1 MENRDDFD
9 NKSKNIKNR
18 KTLKPLREHTG
29 NLKEKNGITMVALV
43 VTIVVLLILSTIT
56 IQGITHTGLF
66 SSAEKAKLDHKRAY
80 IATTL
85 ETKLKISQ
93 SEQIRGTDEEIIK
106 ATYEDVKNDL
116 DEIKKAGGKDIEV
129 GEVTSEERE
138 GKTEWFFEVKVDGD
152 VYKVALDGSDYL
164 GKENELSPLIQ
175 IKTVKSTTNTIS
187 VSVTTKRNEGG
198 KVEYYIKEKAA
209 SKFTL
214 AKTTDQNE
222 YTYTGLKQDTTF
234 VIKAIAIGKNGKE
247 KESKEVEIETSTV
260 PKIDSKEIEFA
271 VEPNTWTNKSVK
283 VTAKPKVDTQ
293 GFTLVTSKN
302 PTSSWTKVDNQT
314 FSTNGTM
321 YVALTD
327 GNNYGVTASH
337 EVTNID
343 KIKPV
348 ITSVTATTNTIK
360 ITATDEASGIC
371 AYAISESST
380 MPTKFTVVD
389 STKIFNKIIE
399 NKKQSTKYYVW
410 VKDQAGNVSEVAS
423 TTTGTVAGLTDA
435 NTTFSKTPNDWTNKD
450 VTLTASTTEK
460 NFALQTKKD
469 NGEWQTTGTQTF
481 TENGTIY
488 ARLWDGINAGA
499 ETKLNV
505 TNIDKLAPNAF
516 TPKATVTTNS
526 IKVDGTTT
534 DAQATSTNGS
544 SGIKEYRFSKDGGK
558 TYTNAQ
564 TSATYTFGGLTQNVE
579 YTIVVEAKD
588 NAGNTTI
595 GTVKATTGT
604 VPTASGATY
613 TPTTWTKGNV
623 TVTLPTKSGYSTV
636 YTTNGTVPTVSSAK
650 YTAAFSVSTNC
661 KINYLFTDGTNIGGV
676 GTVNVTNID
685 TLAPNAFTP
694 KATATTNSIKVDGT
708 TTDATATS
716 TNGSSGI
723 KEYRFSKDGGKTYT
737 NAQTSATYTFSGL
750 TQNVEYTIVVEA
762 KDNAGNTTT
771 GTVKATTGTVPTAS
785 GATYTPTTWT
795 SGKVTVT
802 LPTKSGYTT
811 VYTTNGTA
819 PTKDSTKYL
828 AAFTVSSNCKINY
841 LYTDGTNIGGA
852 GTVNVT
858 NIDTAN
864 PVINTAITGSGT
876 TSTIKLSMAVSDTQ
890 SGVNKIIWYYKLST
904 DSTYKNATDTY
915 TATTANTTRTHTFTG
930 LTQNKTYNAY
940 AVVYDA
946 TGRTTQSTTINV
958 TTGTVPTASGATYTP
973 NTWTSGKVT
982 VTLPTKSGYTTV
994 YTTNGTAP
1002 TKDSTKY
1009 SAAFTVSSNC
1019 KINYLYTDGTN
1030 IGGAGTVN
1038 VTNIDT
1044 ANPVINTAITG
1055 SGTTST
1061 IKLSMA
1067 VSDTQSGVN
1076 KIIWYYKL
1084 STDSTYKNATDTYTA
1099 TTANTTRTHTFTG
1112 LTQNKTYNAYAVVY
1126 DATGRTTQS
1135 TTINV
1140 TTGTVPT
1147 ASGATYTPNTWTSG
1161 KVTVTLPTKSGY
1173 TTVYTTNGT
1182 APTKDST
1189 KYSAAFTVSSNC
1201 KINYLYTDGTNI
1213 GGAGTVNVTNID
1225 TTAPTFVSGE
1235 VKNLT
1240 TTGYD
1245 VYVYGITDTQSG
1257 VNRVQFPTWTN
1268 ANGQDDIQS
1277 NWWEPSNTVARGTK
1291 QADGTTWVYHV
1302 NIKDHKNEVGLYY
1315 THVYIYDNLG
1325 NSRCVFTPQITVPKV
1340 PDITSANASFSYN
1353 PNTWTSGSVRATT
1366 STTVSGYYLQTS
1378 TDAQTWKTQN
1388 YVDRTTNGA
1397 VYARLT
1403 DGVNVGNYVTGN
1415 VGNIDKI
1422 APTTPTLTAKIGN
1435 DSGSAYTSGAWTNQA
1450 VIITATSSDTQS
1462 QINRIEY
1469 SYDNSTWN
1477 TNWGT
1482 SLITSGNNK
1491 SIKGTWGTNY
1501 NTTVYVRA
1509 VDNAGNVSGTA
1520 SIVVRHDTTAP
1531 ATPTI
1536 TAKVGSDSGSAYTSG
1551 SWTSQP
1557 IIITATSSDTQSQI
1571 NRIEYSYNNSSWS
1584 TSWGTDLTTNGNS
1597 KSIKGTWNG
1606 NYNNTV
1612 YVRAVDNVG
1621 NVSASSSIVIREDAT
1636 APTINTGIS
1645 GTATSK
1651 SITLSLVASD
1661 NLSGVNKIVWYY
1673 KDSTASSYTSATDT
1687 YTATTA
1693 QTTRT
1698 HTFTGLTQNKTYNAY
1713 AVVYDAVG
1721 RTTQSS
1727 TINVSTVQVPNLA
1740 TTNGK
1745 FTYSTTN
1752 WTNGNVTA
1760 TASTTTGGYSIQT
1773 STDAS
1778 NWSTNA
1784 SISRSSNGKVYARL
1798 WDGKNAG
1805 GYLTGNISNIDKT
1818 NISISSFTA
1827 SPSST
1832 IATVATLS
1840 TTVNDA
1846 NSGLSTIVWQ
1856 WGTTTNYGSS
1866 STSTYTTKN
1875 GATAGTTGA
1884 VTKTFSLTGLRAST
1898 TYYVKMT
1905 AYDVA
1910 GNANT
1915 STTSFTTG
1923 KAVAQVGSVYYT
1935 SVQNAINSATNDAT
1949 VNQLVDQTESVLI
1962 EENKSIKLNTNGKK
1976 LQGTKDDN
1984 TVTNKGK
1991 LTINGNGTITSL
2003 NQVVINNTGTLTLDE
2018 GSIIAGVAGHHVVE
2032 NYNLFNM
2039 NGGYIELTIKQITC
2053 SVFNYKG
2060 TFTMKG
2066 GRIDSEGHALVSRG
2080 GKAEINGKNIT
2091 ITGKNSSHRC
2101 MYADENGTINVKG
2114 ATIVGTIGYENGS
2127 NFGYLTLEDCNMSGV
2142 SAIYGRTFETISSAD
2157 GYRVL
2162 VYDRGN
2168 WLTQV
2173 RLPTWTVN
2181 GGQDDIVW
2189 HDASKGD
2196 RCNTTAWYY
2205 DIKKSQHKNES
2216 GTYITHIYCYKDGTL
2231 VYSAALSDQNVK

>member
-18 KTLKPLREHTG
+18 KTLKPLREHTC

-66 SSAEKAKLDHKRAY
+66 SSAENAKLEHKRAY

-187 VSVTTKRNEGG
+187 VTVTTKRNEGG

-214 AKTTDQNE
+214 VKTTDQNE
-222 YTYTGLKQDTTF
+222 YTYTGLKQDTAF

-302 PTSSWTKVDNQT
+302 PTSSWTKVNNQT

-348 ITSVTATTNTIK
+348 ITGVTATTNTIK
-360 ITATDEASGIC
+360 ITATDEASGIF

-423 TTTGTVAGLTDA
+423 ATTGTVAGLTDA

-450 VTLTASTTEK
+450 VTVTASTTEK

-505 TNIDKLAPNAF
+505 TTIDKLAPNAF
-516 TPKATVTTNS
+516 TPKATV
-526 IKVDGTTT
+526 
-534 DAQATSTNGS
+534 
-544 SGIKEYRFSKDGGK
+544 
-558 TYTNAQ
+558 
-564 TSATYTFGGLTQNVE
+564 
-579 YTIVVEAKD
+579 
-588 NAGNTTI
+588 
-595 GTVKATTGT
+595 
-604 VPTASGATY
+604 
-613 TPTTWTKGNV
+613 
-623 TVTLPTKSGYSTV
+623 
-636 YTTNGTVPTVSSAK
+636 
-650 YTAAFSVSTNC
+650 
-661 KINYLFTDGTNIGGV
+661 
-676 GTVNVTNID
+676 
-685 TLAPNAFTP
+685 
-694 KATATTNSIKVDGT
+694 TTNSIKVDGT

-785 GATYTPTTWT
+785 GATYTPNTWT
-795 SGKVTVT
+795 KGNVTVT

-811 VYTTNGTA
+811 VYTTNGTV
-819 PTKDSTKYL
+819 PTVSSTKYT
-828 AAFTVSSNCKINY
+828 AAFSVSTNCKINY
-841 LYTDGTNIGGA
+841 LFTDGTNIGGV

-876 TSTIKLSMAVSDTQ
+876 TSSITLSMAVSDTQ

-1061 IKLSMA
+1061 IALSMA

-2162 VYDRGN
+2162 VYDREN

>member
-1 MENRDDFD
+1 MKQKYRDKIKENR
-9 NKSKNIKNR
+9 
-18 KTLKPLREHTG
+18 
-29 NLKEKNGITMVALV
+29 GITIVALV
-43 VTIVVLLILSTIT
+43 VTIVVLLILASIS
-56 IQGITHTGLF
+56 IQGITKTGIF
-66 SSAEKAKLDHKRAY
+66 SSAESVKTEHKRAL
-80 IATTL
+80 ISTTL
-85 ETKLKISQ
+85 QTKLKINQ
-93 SEQIRGTDEEIIK
+93 SEQIRGTDEEVIR
-106 ATYEDVKNDL
+106 AAYEDVKNDL
-116 DEIKKAGGKDIEV
+116 EEIKKAGGKDIEV
-129 GEVTSEERE
+129 SEVTSEEKN

-164 GKENELSPLIQ
+164 GKEDELAPLIQ
-175 IKTVKSTTNTIS
+175 IKTAKATTNTIF
-187 VSVTTKRNEGG
+187 VTVTTRRNEGG
-198 KVEYYIKEKAA
+198 KIEYYIKEKGT
-209 SKFTL
+209 SKFNL
-214 AKTTDQNE
+214 AKATDQNE

-234 VIKAIAIGKNGKE
+234 VIKAVAIGKNGKE

-302 PTSSWTKVDNQT
+302 PTSSWTKVNNQT

-348 ITSVTATTNTIK
+348 ITGVTATTNTIK

-423 TTTGTVAGLTDA
+423 TTTGTVAVLTDA

-450 VTLTASTTEK
+450 VTVTASTTEK

-516 TPKATVTTNS
+516 TPKATV
-526 IKVDGTTT
+526 
-534 DAQATSTNGS
+534 
-544 SGIKEYRFSKDGGK
+544 
-558 TYTNAQ
+558 
-564 TSATYTFGGLTQNVE
+564 
-579 YTIVVEAKD
+579 
-588 NAGNTTI
+588 
-595 GTVKATTGT
+595 
-604 VPTASGATY
+604 
-613 TPTTWTKGNV
+613 
-623 TVTLPTKSGYSTV
+623 
-636 YTTNGTVPTVSSAK
+636 
-650 YTAAFSVSTNC
+650 
-661 KINYLFTDGTNIGGV
+661 
-676 GTVNVTNID
+676 
-685 TLAPNAFTP
+685 
-694 KATATTNSIKVDGT
+694 TTNSIKVDGT

-795 SGKVTVT
+795 KGNVTVT
-802 LPTKSGYTT
+802 LPTKSGYST
-811 VYTTNGTA
+811 VYTTNGTV
-819 PTKDSTKYL
+819 PTVSSTKYT
-828 AAFTVSSNCKINY
+828 AAFSVSTNCKINY
-841 LYTDGTNIGGA
+841 LFTDGTNIGGV

-864 PVINTAITGSGT
+864 PVINTALSGSGT
-876 TSTIKLSMAVSDTQ
+876 TSTIKLSMAVSDTQSGVNKIVWYYKLSTDSIYKNATDTYTATTANTTRTHTFTGLIQNKTYNAYAVVYDATGRTTQSSTINVNTGTVPTASGATYTPTTWTKGSVTVTLPTKSGYSTVYTTNGTVPTVSSTKYSSAFAVSTNCKINYLFTDGTNIGGVGTVNVTNIDTVNPAINTALSGSGTTSTITLSMAVSDRQSGVNKIIWYYKLSTDSAYKNATDSYTTFTANTSKSHTFTGLTQNKTYNAYAVVYDATGRTTQSSTINVNTGTVPTASGATYTPTTWTKGNVTVTLPTKSGYSTVYTTNGTAPTASSTKYTGAFAVSSNCKINYLFTDGTNIGGVGTVNVTNIDTANPVINTALSGSGTTSTITLSMAVSDTQ

-915 TATTANTTRTHTFTG
+915 TTTTANTTRTHTFTG

-973 NTWTSGKVT
+973 TTWTKGSVT
-982 VTLPTKSGYTTV
+982 VTLPTKSGYSTV
-994 YTTNGTAP
+994 YTTNGTVP
-1002 TKDSTKY
+1002 TISSTKY
-1009 SAAFTVSSNC
+1009 SSAFAVSTNC
-1019 KINYLYTDGTN
+1019 KINYLFTDGTN
-1030 IGGAGTVN
+1030 IGGV
-1038 VTNIDT
+1038 
-1044 ANPVINTAITG
+1044 
-1055 SGTTST
+1055 
-1061 IKLSMA
+1061 
-1067 VSDTQSGVN
+1067 
-1076 KIIWYYKL
+1076 
-1084 STDSTYKNATDTYTA
+1084 
-1099 TTANTTRTHTFTG
+1099 
-1112 LTQNKTYNAYAVVY
+1112 
-1126 DATGRTTQS
+1126 
-1135 TTINV
+1135 
-1140 TTGTVPT
+1140 
-1147 ASGATYTPNTWTSG
+1147 
-1161 KVTVTLPTKSGY
+1161 
-1173 TTVYTTNGT
+1173 
-1182 APTKDST
+1182 
-1189 KYSAAFTVSSNC
+1189 
-1201 KINYLYTDGTNI
+1201 
-1213 GGAGTVNVTNID
+1213 GTVNVTNID

-1584 TSWGTDLTTNGNS
+1584 TSWGTDLTTNVNS

-1636 APTINTGIS
+1636 APTIKTGIS
-1645 GTATSK
+1645 ETATSK

-1727 TINVSTVQVPNLA
+1727 TINVSTLQVPNLA

-1760 TASTTTGGYSIQT
+1760 TASTITGGYSIQT

-1884 VTKTFSLTGLRAST
+1884 VTKTFSLTGLSAST

-1949 VNQLVDQTESVLI
+1949 VKQLVDQTESVLI

-1976 LQGTKDDN
+1976 LQGTKEDN

-2003 NQVVINNTGTLTLDE
+2003 NQVVINNTGNLTLDE
-2018 GSIIAGVAGHHVVE
+2018 GSIIAGAAGHHVVE

-2060 TFTMKG
+2060 TFIMKG
-2066 GRIDSEGHALVSRG
+2066 GKIDSEGHALVSRG

-2101 MYADENGTINVKG
+2101 MYADENGTINVKE
-2114 ATIVGTIGYENGS
+2114 ATIVGTVGYENGS
-2127 NFGYLTLEDCNMSGV
+2127 NFGYLTFEDCNMAGV
-2142 SAIYGRTFETISSAD
+2142 SAIYGRTFETISGAD

-2162 VYDRGN
+2162 VYDSGN

-2189 HDASKGD
+2189 HDASKGK

-2216 GTYITHIYCYKDGTL
+2216 GTYITHIYCYKNGNL
-2231 VYSAALSDQNVK
+2231 VYSAALAGQNVK

>member
-1 MENRDDFD
+1 MKQKYRDKIKENR
-9 NKSKNIKNR
+9 
-18 KTLKPLREHTG
+18 
-29 NLKEKNGITMVALV
+29 GITIVALV
-43 VTIVVLLILSTIT
+43 VTIVVLLILASIS
-56 IQGITHTGLF
+56 IQGITKTGIF
-66 SSAEKAKLDHKRAY
+66 SSAESVKTEHKRAL
-80 IATTL
+80 ISTTL
-85 ETKLKISQ
+85 QTKLKINQ
-93 SEQIRGTDEEIIK
+93 SEQIRGTDEEVIR
-106 ATYEDVKNDL
+106 AAYEDVKNDL
-116 DEIKKAGGKDIEV
+116 EKIKKAGGKDIEV
-129 GEVTSEERE
+129 SEVTSEEKN

-164 GKENELSPLIQ
+164 GKEDELAPLIQ
-175 IKTVKSTTNTIS
+175 IKTAKATTNTIF
-187 VSVTTKRNEGG
+187 VTVTTRRNEGG
-198 KVEYYIKEKAA
+198 KIEYYIKEKGA
-209 SKFTL
+209 SKFNL
-214 AKTTDQNE
+214 AKATDQNE

-234 VIKAIAIGKNGKE
+234 VIKAVAIGKNGKE

-302 PTSSWTKVDNQT
+302 PTSSWTKVNNQT

-348 ITSVTATTNTIK
+348 ITGVTATTNTIK

-435 NTTFSKTPNDWTNKD
+435 NTIFSKTPNDWTNKD
-450 VTLTASTTEK
+450 VTVTASTTEK
-460 NFALQTKKD
+460 KFALQTKKD

-488 ARLWDGINAGA
+488 ARLWDGINAGT

-505 TNIDKLAPNAF
+505 TTIDKLAPNAF
-516 TPKATVTTNS
+516 TPKA
-526 IKVDGTTT
+526 
-534 DAQATSTNGS
+534 
-544 SGIKEYRFSKDGGK
+544 
-558 TYTNAQ
+558 
-564 TSATYTFGGLTQNVE
+564 
-579 YTIVVEAKD
+579 IV
-588 NAGNTTI
+588 
-595 GTVKATTGT
+595 
-604 VPTASGATY
+604 
-613 TPTTWTKGNV
+613 
-623 TVTLPTKSGYSTV
+623 
-636 YTTNGTVPTVSSAK
+636 
-650 YTAAFSVSTNC
+650 
-661 KINYLFTDGTNIGGV
+661 
-676 GTVNVTNID
+676 
-685 TLAPNAFTP
+685 
-694 KATATTNSIKVDGT
+694 TTNSIKVDGT

-785 GATYTPTTWT
+785 GATYTPKTWT
-795 SGKVTVT
+795 KGSVTVT
-802 LPTKSGYTT
+802 LPTKSGYST
-811 VYTTNGTA
+811 VYTTNGTV
-819 PTKDSTKYL
+819 PTVSSTKYT
-828 AAFTVSSNCKINY
+828 AAFSVSTNCKINYLFTDGTNIGGVGTVNVTNIDTANPVINTALSGSGTTSTIKLSMAVSDTQSGVNKIVWYYKLSTDSAYKNATDSYTAFTANASKSHTFTGLTQNKTYNVYAVVYDATGRTTQSSTINVNTGTVPTASGATYTPTTWTKGSVTVTLPTKSGYSTVYTTNGTVPTISSTKYSSAFAVSTNCKINY

-876 TSTIKLSMAVSDTQ
+876 TSTIKLSMAISDTQ
-890 SGVNKIIWYYKLST
+890 SGVNKIVWYYKLST
-904 DSTYKNATDTY
+904 DSAYKNATDTY

-946 TGRTTQSTTINV
+946 TGRTTQSSTINV
-958 TTGTVPTASGATYTP
+958 NTGTVPTASGATYTP
-973 NTWTSGKVT
+973 NTWTKG
-982 VTLPTKSGYTTV
+982 
-994 YTTNGTAP
+994 N
-1002 TKDSTKY
+1002 
-1009 SAAFTVSSNC
+1009 
-1019 KINYLYTDGTN
+1019 
-1030 IGGAGTVN
+1030 
-1038 VTNIDT
+1038 
-1044 ANPVINTAITG
+1044 
-1055 SGTTST
+1055 
-1061 IKLSMA
+1061 
-1067 VSDTQSGVN
+1067 
-1076 KIIWYYKL
+1076 
-1084 STDSTYKNATDTYTA
+1084 
-1099 TTANTTRTHTFTG
+1099 
-1112 LTQNKTYNAYAVVY
+1112 
-1126 DATGRTTQS
+1126 
-1135 TTINV
+1135 
-1140 TTGTVPT
+1140 
-1147 ASGATYTPNTWTSG
+1147 
-1161 KVTVTLPTKSGY
+1161 VTVTLPTKSGY

-1636 APTINTGIS
+1636 APTIKTGIS

-1687 YTATTA
+1687 YTATTE

-1698 HTFTGLTQNKTYNAY
+1698 HTFTNLTHNRTYNAY
-1713 AVVYDAVG
+1713 AIVYDAVG

-1727 TINVSTVQVPNLA
+1727 TINVSTLQVPNLA

-1760 TASTTTGGYSIQT
+1760 TASTITGGYSIQT

-1818 NISISSFTA
+1818 NISISSFIA

-1840 TTVNDA
+1840 ATVNDT

-1884 VTKTFSLTGLRAST
+1884 VTKTFSLTGLSAST
-1898 TYYVKMT
+1898 TYYVKMI

-1949 VNQLVDQTESVLI
+1949 VKQLVDQTESVLI

-1976 LQGTKDDN
+1976 LQGTKEDN

-2003 NQVVINNTGTLTLDE
+2003 NQVVINNTGNLTLDE
-2018 GSIIAGVAGHHVVE
+2018 GSIIAGAAGHHVVE

-2060 TFTMKG
+2060 TFIMKG
-2066 GRIDSEGHALVSRG
+2066 GKIDSEGHALVSRG

-2101 MYADENGTINVKG
+2101 MYADENGTINVKE
-2114 ATIVGTIGYENGS
+2114 ATIVGTVGYENGS
-2127 NFGYLTLEDCNMSGV
+2127 NFGYLTFEDCNMAGV
-2142 SAIYGRTFETISSAD
+2142 SAIYGRTFETISGAD

-2162 VYDRGN
+2162 VYDSGN

-2189 HDASKGD
+2189 HDASKGK

-2216 GTYITHIYCYKDGTL
+2216 GTYITHIYCYKNGNL
-2231 VYSAALSDQNVK
+2231 VYSAALAGQNVK

>member
-18 KTLKPLREHTG
+18 KTLKTLREHTC

-66 SSAEKAKLDHKRAY
+66 SSAENAKLEHKRAY

-187 VSVTTKRNEGG
+187 VTVTTKRNEGG

-302 PTSSWTKVDNQT
+302 PTSSWTKVNNQT

-343 KIKPV
+343 KIKPM

-360 ITATDEASGIC
+360 ITATDEASGIS

-450 VTLTASTTEK
+450 VTVTASTTEK

-516 TPKATVTTNS
+516 TPKA
-526 IKVDGTTT
+526 
-534 DAQATSTNGS
+534 
-544 SGIKEYRFSKDGGK
+544 
-558 TYTNAQ
+558 
-564 TSATYTFGGLTQNVE
+564 
-579 YTIVVEAKD
+579 
-588 NAGNTTI
+588 
-595 GTVKATTGT
+595 
-604 VPTASGATY
+604 
-613 TPTTWTKGNV
+613 
-623 TVTLPTKSGYSTV
+623 
-636 YTTNGTVPTVSSAK
+636 
-650 YTAAFSVSTNC
+650 SV
-661 KINYLFTDGTNIGGV
+661 
-676 GTVNVTNID
+676 
-685 TLAPNAFTP
+685 
-694 KATATTNSIKVDGT
+694 TTNSIKVDGT

-762 KDNAGNTTT
+762 KDNAENTTT
-771 GTVKATTGTVPTAS
+771 RTVKVTTGTVPTAS
-785 GATYTPTTWT
+785 GATYTPNTWT
-795 SGKVTVT
+795 KGNVTVT

-819 PTKDSTKYL
+819 PTKDSTKYS
-828 AAFTVSSNCKINY
+828 AAFTVSGNCKINYLYTDGTNIGGAGTVNVTNIDKLAPNVFTPKATVTTNSIKVDGTTTDATATSTNGSSGIKEYRFSKDGGKTYTNAQTSATYTFSGLTQNVEYTIVVEAKDNAENTTTRTVKVTTGTVPTASGATYTPNTWTKGNVTVTLPTKSGYTTVYTTNGTAPTKDSTKYSAAFTVSGNCKINY

-904 DSTYKNATDTY
+904 DSTYKNVTDTY
-915 TATTANTTRTHTFTG
+915 TATTANTTRTHIFTG

-958 TTGTVPTASGATYTP
+958 TTGAVPTASGATYTP
-973 NTWTSGKVT
+973 NTWTKGNVT

-1009 SAAFTVSSNC
+1009 SAAFTVS
-1019 KINYLYTDGTN
+1019 G
-1030 IGGAGTVN
+1030 
-1038 VTNIDT
+1038 
-1044 ANPVINTAITG
+1044 
-1055 SGTTST
+1055 
-1061 IKLSMA
+1061 
-1067 VSDTQSGVN
+1067 
-1076 KIIWYYKL
+1076 
-1084 STDSTYKNATDTYTA
+1084 
-1099 TTANTTRTHTFTG
+1099 
-1112 LTQNKTYNAYAVVY
+1112 
-1126 DATGRTTQS
+1126 
-1135 TTINV
+1135 
-1140 TTGTVPT
+1140 
-1147 ASGATYTPNTWTSG
+1147 
-1161 KVTVTLPTKSGY
+1161 
-1173 TTVYTTNGT
+1173 
-1182 APTKDST
+1182 
-1189 KYSAAFTVSSNC
+1189 NC

-1760 TASTTTGGYSIQT
+1760 TASTTIGGYSIQT

-2162 VYDRGN
+2162 VYDREN

>member
-18 KTLKPLREHTG
+18 KTLKTLREHTC

-66 SSAEKAKLDHKRAY
+66 SSAENAKLEHKRAY

-187 VSVTTKRNEGG
+187 VTVTTKRNEGG

-302 PTSSWTKVDNQT
+302 PTSSWTKVNNQT

-343 KIKPV
+343 KIKPM

-360 ITATDEASGIC
+360 ITATDEASGIS

-450 VTLTASTTEK
+450 VTVTASTTEK

-516 TPKATVTTNS
+516 TPKA
-526 IKVDGTTT
+526 
-534 DAQATSTNGS
+534 
-544 SGIKEYRFSKDGGK
+544 
-558 TYTNAQ
+558 
-564 TSATYTFGGLTQNVE
+564 
-579 YTIVVEAKD
+579 
-588 NAGNTTI
+588 
-595 GTVKATTGT
+595 
-604 VPTASGATY
+604 
-613 TPTTWTKGNV
+613 
-623 TVTLPTKSGYSTV
+623 
-636 YTTNGTVPTVSSAK
+636 
-650 YTAAFSVSTNC
+650 SV
-661 KINYLFTDGTNIGGV
+661 
-676 GTVNVTNID
+676 
-685 TLAPNAFTP
+685 
-694 KATATTNSIKVDGT
+694 TTNSIKVDGT

-785 GATYTPTTWT
+785 GATYTPNTWT
-795 SGKVTVT
+795 KGNVTVT

-819 PTKDSTKYL
+819 PTKDSTKYS
-828 AAFTVSSNCKINY
+828 AAFTVSNNCKINY

-958 TTGTVPTASGATYTP
+958 TTGA
-973 NTWTSGKVT
+973 
-982 VTLPTKSGYTTV
+982 
-994 YTTNGTAP
+994 
-1002 TKDSTKY
+1002 
-1009 SAAFTVSSNC
+1009 
-1019 KINYLYTDGTN
+1019 
-1030 IGGAGTVN
+1030 
-1038 VTNIDT
+1038 
-1044 ANPVINTAITG
+1044 
-1055 SGTTST
+1055 
-1061 IKLSMA
+1061 
-1067 VSDTQSGVN
+1067 
-1076 KIIWYYKL
+1076 
-1084 STDSTYKNATDTYTA
+1084 
-1099 TTANTTRTHTFTG
+1099 
-1112 LTQNKTYNAYAVVY
+1112 
-1126 DATGRTTQS
+1126 
-1135 TTINV
+1135 
-1140 TTGTVPT
+1140 VPT

-1698 HTFTGLTQNKTYNAY
+1698 HTFTGLTQN
-1713 AVVYDAVG
+1713 
-1721 RTTQSS
+1721 
-1727 TINVSTVQVPNLA
+1727 NVSTVQVPNLA

-1840 TTVNDA
+1840 ATVNDA

-1856 WGTTTNYGSS
+1856 WGTTTNYGNS
-1866 STSTYTTKN
+1866 STSIYTTKN

-1884 VTKTFSLTGLRAST
+1884 VTKTFSLTGLSAST

-2162 VYDRGN
+2162 VYDREN

>member
-1 MENRDDFD
+1 MKQKYRDKIKENR
-9 NKSKNIKNR
+9 
-18 KTLKPLREHTG
+18 
-29 NLKEKNGITMVALV
+29 GITIVALV
-43 VTIVVLLILSTIT
+43 VTIVVLLILASIS
-56 IQGITHTGLF
+56 IQGITKTGIF
-66 SSAEKAKLDHKRAY
+66 SSAESVKTEHKRAL
-80 IATTL
+80 ISTTL
-85 ETKLKISQ
+85 QTKLKINQ
-93 SEQIRGTDEEIIK
+93 SEQIRGTDEEVIR
-106 ATYEDVKNDL
+106 AAYEDVKNDL
-116 DEIKKAGGKDIEV
+116 EEIKKAGGKDIEV
-129 GEVTSEERE
+129 SEVTSEEKN

-164 GKENELSPLIQ
+164 GKEDELAPLIQ
-175 IKTVKSTTNTIS
+175 IKTAKATTNTIF
-187 VSVTTKRNEGG
+187 VTVTTRRNEGG
-198 KVEYYIKEKAA
+198 KIEYYIKEKGA
-209 SKFTL
+209 SKFNL
-214 AKTTDQNE
+214 AKATDQNE

-234 VIKAIAIGKNGKE
+234 VIKAVAIGKNGKE

-283 VTAKPKVDTQ
+283 VKAKPKVDTQ

-343 KIKPV
+343 KIKPM

-360 ITATDEASGIC
+360 ITATDEASGIS

-450 VTLTASTTEK
+450 VTVTASTTEK

-505 TNIDKLAPNAF
+505 TTIDKLAPNAF
-516 TPKATVTTNS
+516 TPKATV
-526 IKVDGTTT
+526 
-534 DAQATSTNGS
+534 
-544 SGIKEYRFSKDGGK
+544 
-558 TYTNAQ
+558 
-564 TSATYTFGGLTQNVE
+564 
-579 YTIVVEAKD
+579 
-588 NAGNTTI
+588 
-595 GTVKATTGT
+595 
-604 VPTASGATY
+604 
-613 TPTTWTKGNV
+613 
-623 TVTLPTKSGYSTV
+623 
-636 YTTNGTVPTVSSAK
+636 
-650 YTAAFSVSTNC
+650 
-661 KINYLFTDGTNIGGV
+661 
-676 GTVNVTNID
+676 
-685 TLAPNAFTP
+685 
-694 KATATTNSIKVDGT
+694 TTNSIKVDGT

-785 GATYTPTTWT
+785 GATYTPNTWT
-795 SGKVTVT
+795 KGNVTVT

-811 VYTTNGTA
+811 VYTTNGTT
-819 PTKDSTKYL
+819 PTKDSTKYS

-858 NIDTAN
+858 NIDKLAPNAFTPKATVTTN
-864 PVINTAITGSGT
+864 SIKVDGT
-876 TSTIKLSMAVSDTQ
+876 TTDATATSTNGSSGIKEYRFSKD
-890 SGVNKIIWYYKLST
+890 GGK
-904 DSTYKNATDTY
+904 TY
-915 TATTANTTRTHTFTG
+915 TNAQTSATYTFSG
-930 LTQNKTYNAY
+930 LTQNVEYTIVVEAKDNAGNTTTGTVKATTGTVPTASGATYTPNTWTKGNVTVTLPTKSGYTTVYTTNGTTPTKDSTKYSAAFTVSSNCKINYLYTDGTNIGGAGTVNVTNIDKLAPNAFTPKATVTTNSIKVDGTTTDATATSTNGSSGIKEYRFSKDGGKTYTNAQTSATY
-940 AVVYDA
+940 TFSGLTQNVEYTIVVEAKDNAGNTTTGTVKATTGTVPTASGATYTPNTWTKGNVTVTLPTKSGYTTVYTTNGTTPTKDSTKYSAAFTVSSNCKINYLYTDGTNIGGAGTVNVTNIDKLAPNAFTPKATVTTNSIKVDGTTTDA
-946 TGRTTQSTTINV
+946 TATSTNGSSGIKEYRFSKDGGKTYTNAQTSATYTFSGLTQNVEYTIVVEAKDNAGNTTTGTV
-958 TTGTVPTASGATYTP
+958 KATTGTVPTASGATYTP

-994 YTTNGTAP
+994 YTTNGTTP

-1126 DATGRTTQS
+1126 DATGRTAQS

-1140 TTGTVPT
+1140 ITGTVPT

-1182 APTKDST
+1182 APTKSST
-1189 KYSAAFTVSSNC
+1189 KYTGAFTVSSNC

-1225 TTAPTFVSGE
+1225 TANPVINTAITGSGTTSTIKLSMAVS
-1235 VKNLT
+1235 
-1240 TTGYD
+1240 
-1245 VYVYGITDTQSG
+1245 DTQSG
-1257 VNRVQFPTWTN
+1257 VN
-1268 ANGQDDIQS
+1268 
-1277 NWWEPSNTVARGTK
+1277 
-1291 QADGTTWVYHV
+1291 
-1302 NIKDHKNEVGLYY
+1302 
-1315 THVYIYDNLG
+1315 
-1325 NSRCVFTPQITVPKV
+1325 
-1340 PDITSANASFSYN
+1340 
-1353 PNTWTSGSVRATT
+1353 
-1366 STTVSGYYLQTS
+1366 
-1378 TDAQTWKTQN
+1378 
-1388 YVDRTTNGA
+1388 
-1397 VYARLT
+1397 
-1403 DGVNVGNYVTGN
+1403 
-1415 VGNIDKI
+1415 KI
-1422 APTTPTLTAKIGN
+1422 I
-1435 DSGSAYTSGAWTNQA
+1435 
-1450 VIITATSSDTQS
+1450 
-1462 QINRIEY
+1462 
-1469 SYDNSTWN
+1469 
-1477 TNWGT
+1477 
-1482 SLITSGNNK
+1482 
-1491 SIKGTWGTNY
+1491 
-1501 NTTVYVRA
+1501 
-1509 VDNAGNVSGTA
+1509 
-1520 SIVVRHDTTAP
+1520 
-1531 ATPTI
+1531 
-1536 TAKVGSDSGSAYTSG
+1536 
-1551 SWTSQP
+1551 
-1557 IIITATSSDTQSQI
+1557 
-1571 NRIEYSYNNSSWS
+1571 
-1584 TSWGTDLTTNGNS
+1584 
-1597 KSIKGTWNG
+1597 
-1606 NYNNTV
+1606 
-1612 YVRAVDNVG
+1612 
-1621 NVSASSSIVIREDAT
+1621 
-1636 APTINTGIS
+1636 
-1645 GTATSK
+1645 
-1651 SITLSLVASD
+1651 
-1661 NLSGVNKIVWYY
+1661 WYY
-1673 KDSTASSYTSATDT
+1673 KLSTDSTYKNATDT

-1693 QTTRT
+1693 NTTRT

-1713 AVVYDAVG
+1713 AVVYDATG
-1721 RTTQSS
+1721 RTAQST
-1727 TINVSTVQVPNLA
+1727 TINVTTGTVPTASGATYTPTTWTKGNVTVTLPTKSGYTTVY
-1740 TTNGK
+1740 TTNGTAPTK
-1745 FTYSTTN
+1745 SSTKYTGAFAVSSNCKINYLYTDGTN
-1752 WTNGNVTA
+1752 IGGAGTVNVT
-1760 TASTTTGGYSIQT
+1760 
-1773 STDAS
+1773 
-1778 NWSTNA
+1778 
-1784 SISRSSNGKVYARL
+1784 
-1798 WDGKNAG
+1798 
-1805 GYLTGNISNIDKT
+1805 NIDTT

-1832 IATVATLS
+1832 QASVATLS
-1840 TTVNDA
+1840 ATVNDA

-1866 STSTYTTKN
+1866 STSTYITKN
-1875 GATAGTTGA
+1875 GSTAGTTGN
-1884 VTKTFSLTGLRAST
+1884 VTKTFSLTGLSGST

-1915 STTSFTTG
+1915 STTSFTTE

-1935 SVQNAINSATNDAT
+1935 SINNAESSIASNGTITMVSDN
-1949 VNQLVDQTESVLI
+1949 TEEASITEGKTI
-1962 EENKSIKLNTNGKK
+1962 ELKLNEKNQTGHIENNGNLTISGNGKMENSGDTQVI
-1976 LQGTKDDN
+1976 LNNGNLTLNGGRYYGTAQTCATIRN
-1984 TVTNKGK
+1984 SKGK
-1991 LTINGNGTITSL
+1991 LTINNNNVSVEATVGAVITSYTGTEMEILGGNIQQIFRSNSAVVTYGTKIKITDGKFDAMEGVVVGEKTSVTMTGGSIYASNGEGISLYTNSTLNMSGGTIL
-2003 NQVVINNTGTLTLDE
+2003 VEGEDKNTPNGVWVSNGASASISGGTISTNCFEHEAIDCDPG
-2018 GSIIAGVAGHHVVE
+2018 GSV
-2032 NYNLFNM
+2032 
-2039 NGGYIELTIKQITC
+2039 
-2053 SVFNYKG
+2053 
-2060 TFTMKG
+2060 
-2066 GRIDSEGHALVSRG
+2066 
-2080 GKAEINGKNIT
+2080 T
-2091 ITGKNSSHRC
+2091 ITGGKFYNR
-2101 MYADENGTINVKG
+2101 AGG
-2114 ATIVGTIGYENGS
+2114 RAAIVGDRSGS
-2127 NFGYLTLEDCNMSGV
+2127 VAKFS
-2142 SAIYGRTFETISSAD
+2142 
-2157 GYRVL
+2157 
-2162 VYDRGN
+2162 
-2168 WLTQV
+2168 
-2173 RLPTWTVN
+2173 VN
-2181 GGQDDIVW
+2181 GGKFYTNND
-2189 HDASKGD
+2189 SKK
-2196 RCNTTAWYY
+2196 CPY
-2205 DIKKSQHKNES
+2205 SS
-2216 GTYITHIYCYKDGTL
+2216 GTDWRYYSTILVWKYSNKAYSWNSNTSYVRNDIGKYTYWNYDANQLSSNAIGTP
-2231 VYSAALSDQNVK
+2231 

>member
-348 ITSVTATTNTIK
+348 ITGVTATTNTIK

-450 VTLTASTTEK
+450 VTVTASTTEK

-534 DAQATSTNGS
+534 DATATSTNGSSGIKEYRFSKDGGKTYTNAQTSATYTFSRLTQNVEYTIVVEAKDNAGNTTTGTVKATTGTVPTASGATYTPNTWTSGKVTVTLPTKNGYSTVYTTNGTTPTKDSTKYSAPFTVSGNCKINYLYTDGTNIGGAGTVNVTNIDKLVPNAFTPKATVTTNSIKVDGTTTDAQATSTNGS

-564 TSATYTFGGLTQNVE
+564 TSATYTFSGLTQKVE

-588 NAGNTTI
+588 NAGNTTT

-613 TPTTWTKGNV
+613 TPNTWTKGNV
-623 TVTLPTKSGYSTV
+623 TVTLPTKNGYSTV
-636 YTTNGTVPTVSSAK
+636 YTTNGTTPTKDSTKYSAPFTVSG
-650 YTAAFSVSTNC
+650 NC
-661 KINYLFTDGTNIGGV
+661 KINYLYTDGTNIGGA

-685 TLAPNAFTP
+685 KLAPNAFTP
-694 KATATTNSIKVDGT
+694 KTTVTTNSIKVDGT

-750 TQNVEYTIVVEA
+750 TQKVEYTIVVEA
-762 KDNAGNTTT
+762 KDNAGNTIT

-795 SGKVTVT
+795 KGNVTVT
-802 LPTKSGYTT
+802 LPTKSGYST

-819 PTKDSTKYL
+819 PTVSSTKYSS
-828 AAFTVSSNCKINY
+828 AFAVSTNCKINY

-973 NTWTSGKVT
+973 NTWTKGNVT

-1002 TKDSTKY
+1002 TKSSTKY
-1009 SAAFTVSSNC
+1009 SAAFTVSNNC

-1147 ASGATYTPNTWTSG
+1147 ASGATYTPNTWTKG
-1161 KVTVTLPTKSGY
+1161 NVTVTLPTKSGY

-1182 APTKDST
+1182 APTKSST
-1189 KYSAAFTVSSNC
+1189 KYSAAFTVSNNC

-1225 TTAPTFVSGE
+1225 TANPVINTAITGSGTTSTIKLSMAVS
-1235 VKNLT
+1235 
-1240 TTGYD
+1240 
-1245 VYVYGITDTQSG
+1245 DTQSG
-1257 VNRVQFPTWTN
+1257 VN
-1268 ANGQDDIQS
+1268 
-1277 NWWEPSNTVARGTK
+1277 
-1291 QADGTTWVYHV
+1291 
-1302 NIKDHKNEVGLYY
+1302 
-1315 THVYIYDNLG
+1315 
-1325 NSRCVFTPQITVPKV
+1325 
-1340 PDITSANASFSYN
+1340 
-1353 PNTWTSGSVRATT
+1353 
-1366 STTVSGYYLQTS
+1366 
-1378 TDAQTWKTQN
+1378 
-1388 YVDRTTNGA
+1388 
-1397 VYARLT
+1397 
-1403 DGVNVGNYVTGN
+1403 
-1415 VGNIDKI
+1415 KI
-1422 APTTPTLTAKIGN
+1422 I
-1435 DSGSAYTSGAWTNQA
+1435 
-1450 VIITATSSDTQS
+1450 
-1462 QINRIEY
+1462 
-1469 SYDNSTWN
+1469 
-1477 TNWGT
+1477 
-1482 SLITSGNNK
+1482 
-1491 SIKGTWGTNY
+1491 
-1501 NTTVYVRA
+1501 
-1509 VDNAGNVSGTA
+1509 
-1520 SIVVRHDTTAP
+1520 
-1531 ATPTI
+1531 
-1536 TAKVGSDSGSAYTSG
+1536 
-1551 SWTSQP
+1551 
-1557 IIITATSSDTQSQI
+1557 
-1571 NRIEYSYNNSSWS
+1571 
-1584 TSWGTDLTTNGNS
+1584 
-1597 KSIKGTWNG
+1597 
-1606 NYNNTV
+1606 
-1612 YVRAVDNVG
+1612 
-1621 NVSASSSIVIREDAT
+1621 
-1636 APTINTGIS
+1636 
-1645 GTATSK
+1645 
-1651 SITLSLVASD
+1651 
-1661 NLSGVNKIVWYY
+1661 WYY
-1673 KDSTASSYTSATDT
+1673 KLSTDSTYKNATDT

-1693 QTTRT
+1693 NTTRT
-1698 HTFTGLTQNKTYNAY
+1698 HTFTGLIQNKTYNVY
-1713 AVVYDAVG
+1713 AEIYDAVG
-1721 RTTQSS
+1721 NKTTST
-1727 TINVSTVQVPNLA
+1727 TININTGTVPTASGATYTPST
-1740 TTNGK
+1740 
-1745 FTYSTTN
+1745 
-1752 WTNGNVTA
+1752 WTNGNVSVTLP
-1760 TASTTTGGYSIQT
+1760 TKSGYST
-1773 STDAS
+1773 LYT
-1778 NWSTNA
+1778 TNGT
-1784 SISRSSNGKVYARL
+1784 IPTLSSNQYTSAITAGSNSTIYYVFS
-1798 WDGKNAG
+1798 DGINIG
-1805 GYLTGNISNIDKT
+1805 GTGAININNIDKIKPEINISNNETSSSAILEIKAADNVGVKSIVT
-1818 NISISSFTA
+1818 SGGKNTITNAQNISSKELEYNLELTDDGETKITVTDIAGNTVEKNYKLKFLFKQNDERTA
-1827 SPSST
+1827 VT
-1832 IATVATLS
+1832 GGWKENMFLNI
-1840 TTVNDA
+1840 
-1846 NSGLSTIVWQ
+1846 
-1856 WGTTTNYGSS
+1856 YG
-1866 STSTYTTKN
+1866 YIYNVGYTKN
-1875 GATAGTTGA
+1875 NGLLTITAEPTSVDQGRLGTWYTNNSIDFTGYDTIRSATWFNKNSTGS
-1884 VTKTFSLTGLRAST
+1884 VELRVGYNS
-1898 TYYVKMT
+1898 
-1905 AYDVA
+1905 
-1910 GNANT
+1910 
-1915 STTSFTTG
+1915 
-1923 KAVAQVGSVYYT
+1923 VAQD
-1935 SVQNAINSATNDAT
+1935 NINT
-1949 VNQLVDQTESVLI
+1949 
-1962 EENKSIKLNTNGKK
+1962 IK
-1976 LQGTKDDN
+1976 KDD
-1984 TVTNKGK
+1984 
-1991 LTINGNGTITSL
+1991 
-2003 NQVVINNTGTLTLDE
+2003 
-2018 GSIIAGVAGHHVVE
+2018 A
-2032 NYNLFNM
+2032 
-2039 NGGYIELTIKQITC
+2039 NGGYWSKLTANILGKDKSQVAI
-2053 SVFNYKG
+2053 G
-2060 TFTMKG
+2060 TN
-2066 GRIDSEGHALVSRG
+2066 G
-2080 GKAEINGKNIT
+2080 GKSDFVQIYLA
-2091 ITGKNSSHRC
+2091 C
-2101 MYADENGTINVKG
+2101 MYIFSLK
-2114 ATIVGTIGYENGS
+2114 
-2127 NFGYLTLEDCNMSGV
+2127 
-2142 SAIYGRTFETISSAD
+2142 
-2157 GYRVL
+2157 
-2162 VYDRGN
+2162 
-2168 WLTQV
+2168 
-2173 RLPTWTVN
+2173 
-2181 GGQDDIVW
+2181 
-2189 HDASKGD
+2189 
-2196 RCNTTAWYY
+2196 
-2205 DIKKSQHKNES
+2205 
-2216 GTYITHIYCYKDGTL
+2216 
-2231 VYSAALSDQNVK
+2231 

>member
-18 KTLKPLREHTG
+18 KTLKPLREHTC

-302 PTSSWTKVDNQT
+302 PTSSWTKVNNQT

-360 ITATDEASGIC
+360 ITATDEASGIG

-380 MPTKFTVVD
+380 MPTRFTVVD

-450 VTLTASTTEK
+450 VTVTAATTEK

-505 TNIDKLAPNAF
+505 TNIDKLVPNAF
-516 TPKATVTTNS
+516 TPKATV
-526 IKVDGTTT
+526 
-534 DAQATSTNGS
+534 
-544 SGIKEYRFSKDGGK
+544 
-558 TYTNAQ
+558 
-564 TSATYTFGGLTQNVE
+564 
-579 YTIVVEAKD
+579 
-588 NAGNTTI
+588 
-595 GTVKATTGT
+595 
-604 VPTASGATY
+604 
-613 TPTTWTKGNV
+613 
-623 TVTLPTKSGYSTV
+623 
-636 YTTNGTVPTVSSAK
+636 
-650 YTAAFSVSTNC
+650 
-661 KINYLFTDGTNIGGV
+661 
-676 GTVNVTNID
+676 
-685 TLAPNAFTP
+685 
-694 KATATTNSIKVDGT
+694 TTNSIKVDGT

-762 KDNAGNTTT
+762 KDNAENTTT
-771 GTVKATTGTVPTAS
+771 RTVKVTTGTVPTAS
-785 GATYTPTTWT
+785 GATYTPNTWT
-795 SGKVTVT
+795 KGNVTVT

-819 PTKDSTKYL
+819 PTKDSTKYS
-828 AAFTVSSNCKINY
+828 AAFTVSGNCKINYLYTDGTNIGGAGTVNVTNIDKLAPNVFTPKATVTTNSIKVDGTTTDATATSTNGSSGIKEYRFSKDGGKTYTNAQTSATYTFSGLTQNVEYTIVVEAKDNAENTTTRTVKVTTGTVPTASGATYTPNTWTKGNVTVTLPTKSGYTTVYTTNGTAPTKDSTKYSAAFTVSGNCKINY

-904 DSTYKNATDTY
+904 DSTYKNVTDTY
-915 TATTANTTRTHTFTG
+915 TATTANTTRTHIFTG

-958 TTGTVPTASGATYTP
+958 TTGAVPTASGATYTP
-973 NTWTSGKVT
+973 NTWTKGNVT

-1009 SAAFTVSSNC
+1009 SAAFTVS
-1019 KINYLYTDGTN
+1019 G
-1030 IGGAGTVN
+1030 
-1038 VTNIDT
+1038 
-1044 ANPVINTAITG
+1044 
-1055 SGTTST
+1055 
-1061 IKLSMA
+1061 
-1067 VSDTQSGVN
+1067 
-1076 KIIWYYKL
+1076 
-1084 STDSTYKNATDTYTA
+1084 
-1099 TTANTTRTHTFTG
+1099 
-1112 LTQNKTYNAYAVVY
+1112 
-1126 DATGRTTQS
+1126 
-1135 TTINV
+1135 
-1140 TTGTVPT
+1140 
-1147 ASGATYTPNTWTSG
+1147 
-1161 KVTVTLPTKSGY
+1161 
-1173 TTVYTTNGT
+1173 
-1182 APTKDST
+1182 
-1189 KYSAAFTVSSNC
+1189 NC

-1760 TASTTTGGYSIQT
+1760 TASTTIGGYSIQT

-2162 VYDRGN
+2162 VYDREN

>member
-1 MENRDDFD
+1 MKQKYRDKIKENR
-9 NKSKNIKNR
+9 
-18 KTLKPLREHTG
+18 
-29 NLKEKNGITMVALV
+29 GITIVALV
-43 VTIVVLLILSTIT
+43 VTIVVLLILASIS
-56 IQGITHTGLF
+56 IQGITKTGIF
-66 SSAEKAKLDHKRAY
+66 SSAESVKTEHKRAL
-80 IATTL
+80 ISTTL
-85 ETKLKISQ
+85 QTKLKINQ
-93 SEQIRGTDEEIIK
+93 SEQIRGTDEEVIR
-106 ATYEDVKNDL
+106 AAYEDVKNDL
-116 DEIKKAGGKDIEV
+116 EEIKKAGGKDIEV
-129 GEVTSEERE
+129 SEVTSEEKN

-164 GKENELSPLIQ
+164 GKEDELAPLIQ
-175 IKTVKSTTNTIS
+175 IKTAKATTNTIF
-187 VSVTTKRNEGG
+187 VTVTTRRNEGG
-198 KVEYYIKEKAA
+198 KIEYYIKEKGA
-209 SKFTL
+209 SKFNL
-214 AKTTDQNE
+214 AKATDQNE

-234 VIKAIAIGKNGKE
+234 VIKAVAIGKNGKE

-302 PTSSWTKVDNQT
+302 PTSSWTKVNNQT

-348 ITSVTATTNTIK
+348 ITGVTATTNTIK
-360 ITATDEASGIC
+360 ITATDEASGIF

-450 VTLTASTTEK
+450 VTVTASTTEK

-505 TNIDKLAPNAF
+505 TTIDKLAPNAF
-516 TPKATVTTNS
+516 TPKATV
-526 IKVDGTTT
+526 
-534 DAQATSTNGS
+534 
-544 SGIKEYRFSKDGGK
+544 
-558 TYTNAQ
+558 
-564 TSATYTFGGLTQNVE
+564 
-579 YTIVVEAKD
+579 
-588 NAGNTTI
+588 
-595 GTVKATTGT
+595 
-604 VPTASGATY
+604 
-613 TPTTWTKGNV
+613 
-623 TVTLPTKSGYSTV
+623 
-636 YTTNGTVPTVSSAK
+636 
-650 YTAAFSVSTNC
+650 
-661 KINYLFTDGTNIGGV
+661 
-676 GTVNVTNID
+676 
-685 TLAPNAFTP
+685 
-694 KATATTNSIKVDGT
+694 TTNSIKVDGT

-762 KDNAGNTTT
+762 KDNAGNTTI

-785 GATYTPTTWT
+785 GATYTPNTWT

-819 PTKDSTKYL
+819 PTKDSTKYS

-858 NIDTAN
+858 NIDKLAPNAFTPKATVTTN
-864 PVINTAITGSGT
+864 SIKVDGT
-876 TSTIKLSMAVSDTQ
+876 TTDATATSTNGSSGIKEYRFSKD
-890 SGVNKIIWYYKLST
+890 GGK
-904 DSTYKNATDTY
+904 TY
-915 TATTANTTRTHTFTG
+915 TNAQTSATYTFSG
-930 LTQNKTYNAY
+930 LTQNVEYTIVVEAKDNAGNTTIGTVKATTGTVPTASGATYTPNTWTSGKVTVTLPTKSGYTTVYTTNGTAPTKDSTKYSAAFTVSSNCKINYLYTDGTNIGGAGTVNVTNIDKLAPNAFTPKATVTTNSIKVDGTTTDATATSTNGSSGIKEYRFSKDGGKTYTNAQTSATY
-940 AVVYDA
+940 TFSGLTQNVEYTIVVEAKDNA
-946 TGRTTQSTTINV
+946 GNTTIGTV
-958 TTGTVPTASGATYTP
+958 KATTGTVPTASGATYTP

-1126 DATGRTTQS
+1126 DATGRTAQS

-1140 TTGTVPT
+1140 ITGTVPT

-1182 APTKDST
+1182 APTKSST
-1189 KYSAAFTVSSNC
+1189 KYTGAFTVSSNC

-1225 TTAPTFVSGE
+1225 TANPVINTAITGSGTTSTIKLSMAVS
-1235 VKNLT
+1235 
-1240 TTGYD
+1240 
-1245 VYVYGITDTQSG
+1245 DTQSG
-1257 VNRVQFPTWTN
+1257 VN
-1268 ANGQDDIQS
+1268 
-1277 NWWEPSNTVARGTK
+1277 
-1291 QADGTTWVYHV
+1291 
-1302 NIKDHKNEVGLYY
+1302 
-1315 THVYIYDNLG
+1315 
-1325 NSRCVFTPQITVPKV
+1325 
-1340 PDITSANASFSYN
+1340 
-1353 PNTWTSGSVRATT
+1353 
-1366 STTVSGYYLQTS
+1366 
-1378 TDAQTWKTQN
+1378 
-1388 YVDRTTNGA
+1388 
-1397 VYARLT
+1397 
-1403 DGVNVGNYVTGN
+1403 
-1415 VGNIDKI
+1415 KI
-1422 APTTPTLTAKIGN
+1422 I
-1435 DSGSAYTSGAWTNQA
+1435 
-1450 VIITATSSDTQS
+1450 
-1462 QINRIEY
+1462 
-1469 SYDNSTWN
+1469 
-1477 TNWGT
+1477 
-1482 SLITSGNNK
+1482 
-1491 SIKGTWGTNY
+1491 
-1501 NTTVYVRA
+1501 
-1509 VDNAGNVSGTA
+1509 
-1520 SIVVRHDTTAP
+1520 
-1531 ATPTI
+1531 
-1536 TAKVGSDSGSAYTSG
+1536 
-1551 SWTSQP
+1551 
-1557 IIITATSSDTQSQI
+1557 
-1571 NRIEYSYNNSSWS
+1571 
-1584 TSWGTDLTTNGNS
+1584 
-1597 KSIKGTWNG
+1597 
-1606 NYNNTV
+1606 
-1612 YVRAVDNVG
+1612 
-1621 NVSASSSIVIREDAT
+1621 
-1636 APTINTGIS
+1636 
-1645 GTATSK
+1645 
-1651 SITLSLVASD
+1651 
-1661 NLSGVNKIVWYY
+1661 WYY
-1673 KDSTASSYTSATDT
+1673 KLSTDSTYKNATDT

-1693 QTTRT
+1693 NTTRT

-1713 AVVYDAVG
+1713 AVVYDATG
-1721 RTTQSS
+1721 RTAQST
-1727 TINVSTVQVPNLA
+1727 TINVTTGTVPTASGATYTPTTWTKGNVTVTLPTKSGYTTVY
-1740 TTNGK
+1740 TTNGTAPTK
-1745 FTYSTTN
+1745 SSTKYTGAFAVSSNCKINYLYTDGTN
-1752 WTNGNVTA
+1752 IGGAGTVNVT
-1760 TASTTTGGYSIQT
+1760 
-1773 STDAS
+1773 
-1778 NWSTNA
+1778 
-1784 SISRSSNGKVYARL
+1784 
-1798 WDGKNAG
+1798 
-1805 GYLTGNISNIDKT
+1805 NIDTT

-1832 IATVATLS
+1832 QASVATLS
-1840 TTVNDA
+1840 ATVNDA

-1866 STSTYTTKN
+1866 STSTYITKN
-1875 GATAGTTGA
+1875 GSTAGTTGN
-1884 VTKTFSLTGLRAST
+1884 VTKTFSLTGLSGST

-1915 STTSFTTG
+1915 STTSFTTE

-1935 SVQNAINSATNDAT
+1935 SINNAESSIASNGTITMVSDN
-1949 VNQLVDQTESVLI
+1949 TEEASITEGKTI
-1962 EENKSIKLNTNGKK
+1962 ELKLNEKNQTGHIENNGNLTISGNGKMENSGDTQVI
-1976 LQGTKDDN
+1976 LNNGNLTLNGGRYYGTAQTCATIRN
-1984 TVTNKGK
+1984 SKGK
-1991 LTINGNGTITSL
+1991 LTINNNNVSVEATVGAVITSYTGTEMEILGGNIQQIFRSNSAVVTYGTKIKITDGKFDAMEGVVVGEKTSVTMTGGSIYASNGEGISLYTNSTLNMSGGTIL
-2003 NQVVINNTGTLTLDE
+2003 VEGEDKNTPNGVWVSNGASASISGGTISTNCFEHEAIDCDPG
-2018 GSIIAGVAGHHVVE
+2018 GSV
-2032 NYNLFNM
+2032 
-2039 NGGYIELTIKQITC
+2039 
-2053 SVFNYKG
+2053 
-2060 TFTMKG
+2060 
-2066 GRIDSEGHALVSRG
+2066 
-2080 GKAEINGKNIT
+2080 T
-2091 ITGKNSSHRC
+2091 ITGGKFYNR
-2101 MYADENGTINVKG
+2101 AGG
-2114 ATIVGTIGYENGS
+2114 RAAIVGDRSGS
-2127 NFGYLTLEDCNMSGV
+2127 VAKFS
-2142 SAIYGRTFETISSAD
+2142 
-2157 GYRVL
+2157 
-2162 VYDRGN
+2162 
-2168 WLTQV
+2168 
-2173 RLPTWTVN
+2173 VN
-2181 GGQDDIVW
+2181 GGKFYTNND
-2189 HDASKGD
+2189 SKK
-2196 RCNTTAWYY
+2196 CPY
-2205 DIKKSQHKNES
+2205 SS
-2216 GTYITHIYCYKDGTL
+2216 GTDWRYYSTILVWKYSNKAYSWNSNTSYVRNDIGKYTYWNYDANQLSSNAIGTP
-2231 VYSAALSDQNVK
+2231 

>member
-18 KTLKPLREHTG
+18 KTLKTLREHTC

-66 SSAEKAKLDHKRAY
+66 SSAENAKLEHKRAY

-187 VSVTTKRNEGG
+187 VTVTTKRNEGG

-302 PTSSWTKVDNQT
+302 PTSSWTKVNNQT

-360 ITATDEASGIC
+360 ITATDEASGIS

-450 VTLTASTTEK
+450 VTVTASTTEK

-505 TNIDKLAPNAF
+505 TTIDKLAPNAF
-516 TPKATVTTNS
+516 TPKA
-526 IKVDGTTT
+526 
-534 DAQATSTNGS
+534 
-544 SGIKEYRFSKDGGK
+544 
-558 TYTNAQ
+558 
-564 TSATYTFGGLTQNVE
+564 
-579 YTIVVEAKD
+579 
-588 NAGNTTI
+588 
-595 GTVKATTGT
+595 
-604 VPTASGATY
+604 
-613 TPTTWTKGNV
+613 
-623 TVTLPTKSGYSTV
+623 
-636 YTTNGTVPTVSSAK
+636 
-650 YTAAFSVSTNC
+650 SV
-661 KINYLFTDGTNIGGV
+661 
-676 GTVNVTNID
+676 
-685 TLAPNAFTP
+685 
-694 KATATTNSIKVDGT
+694 TTNSIKVDGT

-785 GATYTPTTWT
+785 GATYTPNTWT
-795 SGKVTVT
+795 KGNVTVT

-819 PTKDSTKYL
+819 PTVSSTKYSS
-828 AAFTVSSNCKINY
+828 AFAVSTNCKINY

-864 PVINTAITGSGT
+864 PTINTAITGSGT

-946 TGRTTQSTTINV
+946 TGRTAQSTTINV

-1009 SAAFTVSSNC
+1009 S
-1019 KINYLYTDGTN
+1019 G
-1030 IGGAGTVN
+1030 
-1038 VTNIDT
+1038 
-1044 ANPVINTAITG
+1044 
-1055 SGTTST
+1055 
-1061 IKLSMA
+1061 
-1067 VSDTQSGVN
+1067 
-1076 KIIWYYKL
+1076 
-1084 STDSTYKNATDTYTA
+1084 
-1099 TTANTTRTHTFTG
+1099 
-1112 LTQNKTYNAYAVVY
+1112 
-1126 DATGRTTQS
+1126 
-1135 TTINV
+1135 
-1140 TTGTVPT
+1140 
-1147 ASGATYTPNTWTSG
+1147 
-1161 KVTVTLPTKSGY
+1161 
-1173 TTVYTTNGT
+1173 
-1182 APTKDST
+1182 
-1189 KYSAAFTVSSNC
+1189 AFTVSSNC

-1491 SIKGTWGTNY
+1491 SIKGTWGANY

-1673 KDSTASSYTSATDT
+1673 KDSTESSYTSATDT

-1840 TTVNDA
+1840 ATVNDA

-1856 WGTTTNYGSS
+1856 WGTTTNYGNS
-1866 STSTYTTKN
+1866 STSIYTTKN

-1884 VTKTFSLTGLRAST
+1884 VTKTFSLTGLSAST

-1910 GNANT
+1910 GNSNT

-1923 KAVAQVGSVYYT
+1923 KAVAQVGSIYYT
-1935 SVQNAINSATNDAT
+1935 SVQNAIDSVESTGT
-1949 VNQLVDQTESVLI
+1949 VKMIADSTLETAVQIDEEKNITIELNEKNISKIGTESGGV
-1962 EENKSIKLNTNGKK
+1962 IKNY
-1976 LQGTKDDN
+1976 
-1984 TVTNKGK
+1984 GK
-1991 LTINGNGTITSL
+1991 LTISGSGNITSDKD
-2003 NQVVINNTGTLTLDE
+2003 VI
-2018 GSIIAGVAGHHVVE
+2018 
-2032 NYNLFNM
+2032 
-2039 NGGYIELTIKQITC
+2039 
-2053 SVFNYKG
+2053 
-2060 TFTMKG
+2060 
-2066 GRIDSEGHALVSRG
+2066 
-2080 GKAEINGKNIT
+2080 
-2091 ITGKNSSHRC
+2091 
-2101 MYADENGTINVKG
+2101 
-2114 ATIVGTIGYENGS
+2114 
-2127 NFGYLTLEDCNMSGV
+2127 
-2142 SAIYGRTFETISSAD
+2142 
-2157 GYRVL
+2157 
-2162 VYDRGN
+2162 
-2168 WLTQV
+2168 
-2173 RLPTWTVN
+2173 
-2181 GGQDDIVW
+2181 
-2189 HDASKGD
+2189 
-2196 RCNTTAWYY
+2196 
-2205 DIKKSQHKNES
+2205 
-2216 GTYITHIYCYKDGTL
+2216 
-2231 VYSAALSDQNVK
+2231 

>member
-1 MENRDDFD
+1 MKQKYRDKIKENR
-9 NKSKNIKNR
+9 
-18 KTLKPLREHTG
+18 
-29 NLKEKNGITMVALV
+29 GITIVALV
-43 VTIVVLLILSTIT
+43 VTIVVLLILASIS
-56 IQGITHTGLF
+56 IQGITKTGIF
-66 SSAEKAKLDHKRAY
+66 SSAESVKTEHKRAL
-80 IATTL
+80 ISTTL
-85 ETKLKISQ
+85 QTKLKINQ
-93 SEQIRGTDEEIIK
+93 SEQIRGTDEEVIR
-106 ATYEDVKNDL
+106 AAYEDVKNDL
-116 DEIKKAGGKDIEV
+116 EEIKKAGGKDIEV
-129 GEVTSEERE
+129 SEVTSEEKN

-164 GKENELSPLIQ
+164 GKEDELAPLIQ
-175 IKTVKSTTNTIS
+175 IKTAKATTNTIF
-187 VSVTTKRNEGG
+187 VTVTTRRNEGG
-198 KVEYYIKEKAA
+198 KIEYYIKEKGT
-209 SKFTL
+209 SKFNL
-214 AKTTDQNE
+214 AKATDQNE

-234 VIKAIAIGKNGKE
+234 VIKAVAIGKNGKE

-302 PTSSWTKVDNQT
+302 PTSSWTKVNNQT

-348 ITSVTATTNTIK
+348 ITGVTATTNTIK

-380 MPTKFTVVD
+380 MPTNFTVVD

-450 VTLTASTTEK
+450 VTVTASTTEK

-488 ARLWDGINAGA
+488 ARLWDGINAGT

-505 TNIDKLAPNAF
+505 TTIDKLAPNAF
-516 TPKATVTTNS
+516 TPKA
-526 IKVDGTTT
+526 
-534 DAQATSTNGS
+534 
-544 SGIKEYRFSKDGGK
+544 
-558 TYTNAQ
+558 
-564 TSATYTFGGLTQNVE
+564 
-579 YTIVVEAKD
+579 IV
-588 NAGNTTI
+588 
-595 GTVKATTGT
+595 
-604 VPTASGATY
+604 
-613 TPTTWTKGNV
+613 
-623 TVTLPTKSGYSTV
+623 
-636 YTTNGTVPTVSSAK
+636 
-650 YTAAFSVSTNC
+650 
-661 KINYLFTDGTNIGGV
+661 
-676 GTVNVTNID
+676 
-685 TLAPNAFTP
+685 
-694 KATATTNSIKVDGT
+694 TTNSIKVDGT

-795 SGKVTVT
+795 KGSVTVT
-802 LPTKSGYTT
+802 LPTKSGYST
-811 VYTTNGTA
+811 VYTTNGTV
-819 PTKDSTKYL
+819 PTVSSTKYT
-828 AAFTVSSNCKINY
+828 AAFSVSTNCKINYLFTDGTNIGGVGTVNVTNIDTANPVINTAITGSGTTSTIKLSMAVSDTQSGVNKIVWYYKLSTDSAYKNATDSYTAFTANASKSHTFTGLTQNKTYNVYAVVYDATGRTTQSSTINVNTGTVPTASGATYTPTTWTKGSVTVTLPTKSGYSTVYTTNGTVPTISSTKYTAAFMVSTNCKINY

-876 TSTIKLSMAVSDTQ
+876 TSTIKLSMAISDTQ
-890 SGVNKIIWYYKLST
+890 SGVNKIVWYYKLST
-904 DSTYKNATDTY
+904 DSAYKNATDTY

-946 TGRTTQSTTINV
+946 TGRTTQSSTINV
-958 TTGTVPTASGATYTP
+958 NTGTVPTASGATYTP
-973 NTWTSGKVT
+973 TTWTKGSVT
-982 VTLPTKSGYTTV
+982 VTLPTKSGYSTV
-994 YTTNGTAP
+994 YTTNGSVP
-1002 TKDSTKY
+1002 TVSSTKY
-1009 SAAFTVSSNC
+1009 SGAFAVSTNC
-1019 KINYLYTDGTN
+1019 KINYLFTDGTN
-1030 IGGAGTVN
+1030 IGGVGTVN

-1076 KIIWYYKL
+1076 KIVWYYKL
-1084 STDSTYKNATDTYTA
+1084 SKDSTYKNATDSYTA
-1099 TTANTTRTHTFTG
+1099 FTANTSKSHTFTG

-1126 DATGRTTQS
+1126 DTTGRTTQS
-1135 TTINV
+1135 STINV
-1140 TTGTVPT
+1140 NTGTVPT
-1147 ASGATYTPNTWTSG
+1147 ASGATYTPTTWTKGS
-1161 KVTVTLPTKSGY
+1161 VTVTLPTKSGY

-1189 KYSAAFTVSSNC
+1189 KYSAAFAVSTNC
-1201 KINYLYTDGTNI
+1201 KINYLFTDGTNI
-1213 GGAGTVNVTNID
+1213 GGVGTVNVTNID

-1340 PDITSANASFSYN
+1340 PDITLANASFSYN
-1353 PNTWTSGSVRATT
+1353 PNTWTSESVRATT

-1636 APTINTGIS
+1636 APTIKTGIS

-1687 YTATTA
+1687 YTATTE

-1698 HTFTGLTQNKTYNAY
+1698 HTFTNLTHNRTYNAY
-1713 AVVYDAVG
+1713 AIVYDAVG

-1727 TINVSTVQVPNLA
+1727 TINVSTLQVPNLA

-1760 TASTTTGGYSIQT
+1760 TASTITGGYSIQT

-1784 SISRSSNGKVYARL
+1784 SISRYSNGKVYARL

-1818 NISISSFTA
+1818 NISISSFIA

-1840 TTVNDA
+1840 ATVNDT

-1884 VTKTFSLTGLRAST
+1884 VTKTFSLTGLSAST
-1898 TYYVKMT
+1898 TYYVKMI

-1949 VNQLVDQTESVLI
+1949 VKQLVDQTESVLI

-1976 LQGTKDDN
+1976 LQGTKEDN

-2003 NQVVINNTGTLTLDE
+2003 NQVVINNTGNLTLDE
-2018 GSIIAGVAGHHVVE
+2018 GSIIAGAAGHHVVE

-2060 TFTMKG
+2060 TFIMKG
-2066 GRIDSEGHALVSRG
+2066 GKIDSEGHALVSRG

-2101 MYADENGTINVKG
+2101 MYADENGTINVKE
-2114 ATIVGTIGYENGS
+2114 ATIVGTVGYENGS
-2127 NFGYLTLEDCNMSGV
+2127 NFGYLTFEDCNMAGV
-2142 SAIYGRTFETISSAD
+2142 SAIYGRTFETISGAD

-2162 VYDRGN
+2162 VYDSGN

-2189 HDASKGD
+2189 HDASKGK

-2216 GTYITHIYCYKDGTL
+2216 GTYITHIYCYKNGNL
-2231 VYSAALSDQNVK
+2231 VYSAALAGQNVK

>member
-348 ITSVTATTNTIK
+348 ITGVTATTNTIK

-450 VTLTASTTEK
+450 VTVTASTTEK

-534 DAQATSTNGS
+534 DA
-544 SGIKEYRFSKDGGK
+544 
-558 TYTNAQ
+558 
-564 TSATYTFGGLTQNVE
+564 
-579 YTIVVEAKD
+579 
-588 NAGNTTI
+588 
-595 GTVKATTGT
+595 
-604 VPTASGATY
+604 
-613 TPTTWTKGNV
+613 
-623 TVTLPTKSGYSTV
+623 
-636 YTTNGTVPTVSSAK
+636 
-650 YTAAFSVSTNC
+650 
-661 KINYLFTDGTNIGGV
+661 
-676 GTVNVTNID
+676 
-685 TLAPNAFTP
+685 
-694 KATATTNSIKVDGT
+694 
-708 TTDATATS
+708 TATS

-750 TQNVEYTIVVEA
+750 TQKVEYTIVVEA
-762 KDNAGNTTT
+762 KDNAGNTIT

-785 GATYTPTTWT
+785 GATYTPNTWT
-795 SGKVTVT
+795 KGNVTVT

-819 PTKDSTKYL
+819 PTKSSTKYS
-828 AAFTVSSNCKINY
+828 AAFTVSNNCKINY

-973 NTWTSGKVT
+973 NTWTKGNVT

-1002 TKDSTKY
+1002 TKSSTKY
-1009 SAAFTVSSNC
+1009 SAAFTVSNNC

-1112 LTQNKTYNAYAVVY
+1112 LIQNKTYNVYAEIY
-1126 DATGRTTQS
+1126 DAVGNKTTS
-1135 TTINV
+1135 TTININ
-1140 TTGTVPT
+1140 TGTVPT
-1147 ASGATYTPNTWTSG
+1147 ASGATYTPSTWTNGNVS
-1161 KVTVTLPTKSGY
+1161 VTLPTKSGY
-1173 TTVYTTNGT
+1173 STLYTTNGT
-1182 APTKDST
+1182 IPTL
-1189 KYSAAFTVSSNC
+1189 SSNQ
-1201 KINYLYTDGTNI
+1201 YTSAITAGSNSTIYYVFSDGINI
-1213 GGAGTVNVTNID
+1213 GGTGAINI
-1225 TTAPTFVSGE
+1225 
-1235 VKNLT
+1235 N
-1240 TTGYD
+1240 
-1245 VYVYGITDTQSG
+1245 
-1257 VNRVQFPTWTN
+1257 
-1268 ANGQDDIQS
+1268 
-1277 NWWEPSNTVARGTK
+1277 
-1291 QADGTTWVYHV
+1291 
-1302 NIKDHKNEVGLYY
+1302 
-1315 THVYIYDNLG
+1315 
-1325 NSRCVFTPQITVPKV
+1325 
-1340 PDITSANASFSYN
+1340 
-1353 PNTWTSGSVRATT
+1353 
-1366 STTVSGYYLQTS
+1366 
-1378 TDAQTWKTQN
+1378 
-1388 YVDRTTNGA
+1388 
-1397 VYARLT
+1397 
-1403 DGVNVGNYVTGN
+1403 
-1415 VGNIDKI
+1415 NIDKI
-1422 APTTPTLTAKIGN
+1422 KPEINISNNET
-1435 DSGSAYTSGAWTNQA
+1435 SSSAILEIKAADNVGVKSIVTSGGKNTITNAQN
-1450 VIITATSSDTQS
+1450 ISSKELEYNLELTDDGETKITVTD
-1462 QINRIEY
+1462 I
-1469 SYDNSTWN
+1469 
-1477 TNWGT
+1477 
-1482 SLITSGNNK
+1482 
-1491 SIKGTWGTNY
+1491 
-1501 NTTVYVRA
+1501 
-1509 VDNAGNVSGTA
+1509 AGNTVEKNYKLKFLFKQNDERTA
-1520 SIVVRHDTTAP
+1520 VTGGWKENMFLNIYGYIYNVGYTKNNGLL
-1531 ATPTI
+1531 TI
-1536 TAKVGSDSGSAYTSG
+1536 TAEPTSVDQGRLGTWYT
-1551 SWTSQP
+1551 
-1557 IIITATSSDTQSQI
+1557 
-1571 NRIEYSYNNSSWS
+1571 NNSIDFTGYDTIRSATWFNKNS
-1584 TSWGTDLTTNGNS
+1584 TGSVELRVGYNS
-1597 KSIKGTWNG
+1597 
-1606 NYNNTV
+1606 V
-1612 YVRAVDNVG
+1612 AQDN
-1621 NVSASSSIVIREDAT
+1621 
-1636 APTINTGIS
+1636 INT
-1645 GTATSK
+1645 
-1651 SITLSLVASD
+1651 
-1661 NLSGVNKIVWYY
+1661 
-1673 KDSTASSYTSATDT
+1673 
-1687 YTATTA
+1687 
-1693 QTTRT
+1693 
-1698 HTFTGLTQNKTYNAY
+1698 
-1713 AVVYDAVG
+1713 
-1721 RTTQSS
+1721 
-1727 TINVSTVQVPNLA
+1727 
-1740 TTNGK
+1740 
-1745 FTYSTTN
+1745 
-1752 WTNGNVTA
+1752 
-1760 TASTTTGGYSIQT
+1760 
-1773 STDAS
+1773 
-1778 NWSTNA
+1778 
-1784 SISRSSNGKVYARL
+1784 
-1798 WDGKNAG
+1798 
-1805 GYLTGNISNIDKT
+1805 
-1818 NISISSFTA
+1818 
-1827 SPSST
+1827 
-1832 IATVATLS
+1832 
-1840 TTVNDA
+1840 
-1846 NSGLSTIVWQ
+1846 
-1856 WGTTTNYGSS
+1856 
-1866 STSTYTTKN
+1866 
-1875 GATAGTTGA
+1875 
-1884 VTKTFSLTGLRAST
+1884 
-1898 TYYVKMT
+1898 
-1905 AYDVA
+1905 
-1910 GNANT
+1910 
-1915 STTSFTTG
+1915 
-1923 KAVAQVGSVYYT
+1923 
-1935 SVQNAINSATNDAT
+1935 
-1949 VNQLVDQTESVLI
+1949 
-1962 EENKSIKLNTNGKK
+1962 IK
-1976 LQGTKDDN
+1976 KDD
-1984 TVTNKGK
+1984 
-1991 LTINGNGTITSL
+1991 
-2003 NQVVINNTGTLTLDE
+2003 
-2018 GSIIAGVAGHHVVE
+2018 A
-2032 NYNLFNM
+2032 
-2039 NGGYIELTIKQITC
+2039 NGGYWSKLTANILGKDKSQVAI
-2053 SVFNYKG
+2053 G
-2060 TFTMKG
+2060 TN
-2066 GRIDSEGHALVSRG
+2066 G
-2080 GKAEINGKNIT
+2080 GKSDFVQIYLA
-2091 ITGKNSSHRC
+2091 C
-2101 MYADENGTINVKG
+2101 MYIFSLK
-2114 ATIVGTIGYENGS
+2114 
-2127 NFGYLTLEDCNMSGV
+2127 
-2142 SAIYGRTFETISSAD
+2142 
-2157 GYRVL
+2157 
-2162 VYDRGN
+2162 
-2168 WLTQV
+2168 
-2173 RLPTWTVN
+2173 
-2181 GGQDDIVW
+2181 
-2189 HDASKGD
+2189 
-2196 RCNTTAWYY
+2196 
-2205 DIKKSQHKNES
+2205 
-2216 GTYITHIYCYKDGTL
+2216 
-2231 VYSAALSDQNVK
+2231 

>member
-1 MENRDDFD
+1 MKQKYRDKIKENR
-9 NKSKNIKNR
+9 
-18 KTLKPLREHTG
+18 
-29 NLKEKNGITMVALV
+29 GITIVALV
-43 VTIVVLLILSTIT
+43 VTIVVLLILASIS
-56 IQGITHTGLF
+56 IQGITKTGIF
-66 SSAEKAKLDHKRAY
+66 SSAESVKTEHKRAL
-80 IATTL
+80 ISTTL
-85 ETKLKISQ
+85 QTKLKINQ
-93 SEQIRGTDEEIIK
+93 SEQIRGTDEEVIR
-106 ATYEDVKNDL
+106 AAYEDVKNDL
-116 DEIKKAGGKDIEV
+116 EEIKKAGGKDIEV
-129 GEVTSEERE
+129 SEVTSEEKN

-164 GKENELSPLIQ
+164 GKEDELAPLIQ
-175 IKTVKSTTNTIS
+175 IKTAKATTNTIF
-187 VSVTTKRNEGG
+187 VTVTTRRNEGG
-198 KVEYYIKEKAA
+198 KIEYYIKEKGA
-209 SKFTL
+209 SKFNL
-214 AKTTDQNE
+214 AKATDQNE

-234 VIKAIAIGKNGKE
+234 VIKAVAIGKNGKE

-302 PTSSWTKVDNQT
+302 PTSSWTKVNNQT

-348 ITSVTATTNTIK
+348 ITGVTATTNTIK

-450 VTLTASTTEK
+450 VTVTASTTEK

-505 TNIDKLAPNAF
+505 TTIDKLEPNAF
-516 TPKATVTTNS
+516 TPKATV
-526 IKVDGTTT
+526 
-534 DAQATSTNGS
+534 
-544 SGIKEYRFSKDGGK
+544 
-558 TYTNAQ
+558 
-564 TSATYTFGGLTQNVE
+564 
-579 YTIVVEAKD
+579 
-588 NAGNTTI
+588 
-595 GTVKATTGT
+595 
-604 VPTASGATY
+604 
-613 TPTTWTKGNV
+613 
-623 TVTLPTKSGYSTV
+623 
-636 YTTNGTVPTVSSAK
+636 
-650 YTAAFSVSTNC
+650 
-661 KINYLFTDGTNIGGV
+661 
-676 GTVNVTNID
+676 
-685 TLAPNAFTP
+685 
-694 KATATTNSIKVDGT
+694 TTNSIKVDGT

-795 SGKVTVT
+795 KGNVTVT
-802 LPTKSGYTT
+802 LPTKSGYST
-811 VYTTNGTA
+811 VYTTNGTV
-819 PTKDSTKYL
+819 PTISSTKYT
-828 AAFTVSSNCKINY
+828 AAFSVSTNCKINY
-841 LYTDGTNIGGA
+841 LFTDGTNIGGV

-858 NIDTAN
+858 NIDIAN
-864 PVINTAITGSGT
+864 PVINTALSGSGT
-876 TSTIKLSMAVSDTQ
+876 TSTITLSMAVSDTQ
-890 SGVNKIIWYYKLST
+890 SGVNKIVWYYKLST
-904 DSTYKNATDTY
+904 DSAYKNATDTY

-946 TGRTTQSTTINV
+946 TGRTTQSSTINV
-958 TTGTVPTASGATYTP
+958 NTGTVPTASGATYTP
-973 NTWTSGKVT
+973 TTWTKGSVT
-982 VTLPTKSGYTTV
+982 VTLPTKSGYSTV
-994 YTTNGTAP
+994 YTTNGTVP
-1002 TKDSTKY
+1002 TVSSTKY
-1009 SAAFTVSSNC
+1009 SSAFAVSTNC
-1019 KINYLYTDGTN
+1019 KINYLFTDGTN
-1030 IGGAGTVN
+1030 IGGVGTVN

-1044 ANPVINTAITG
+1044 VNPAINTALSG

-1061 IKLSMA
+1061 ITLSMA

-1571 NRIEYSYNNSSWS
+1571 NRTEYSYNNSSWS

-1636 APTINTGIS
+1636 APTIKTGIS

-1687 YTATTA
+1687 YTATTE

-1698 HTFTGLTQNKTYNAY
+1698 HTFTNLTHNRTYNAY
-1713 AVVYDAVG
+1713 AIVYDAVG

-1727 TINVSTVQVPNLA
+1727 TINVSTLQVPNLA

-1760 TASTTTGGYSIQT
+1760 TASTITGGYSIQT

-1818 NISISSFTA
+1818 NISISSFIA

-1840 TTVNDA
+1840 ATVNDT

-1884 VTKTFSLTGLRAST
+1884 VTKTFSLTGLSAST
-1898 TYYVKMT
+1898 TYYVKMI

-1949 VNQLVDQTESVLI
+1949 VKQLVDQTESVLI

-1976 LQGTKDDN
+1976 LQGTKEDN

-2003 NQVVINNTGTLTLDE
+2003 NQVVINNTGNLTLDE
-2018 GSIIAGVAGHHVVE
+2018 GSIIAGAAGHHVVE

-2060 TFTMKG
+2060 TFIMKG
-2066 GRIDSEGHALVSRG
+2066 GKIDSEGHALVSRG

-2101 MYADENGTINVKG
+2101 MYADENGTINVKE
-2114 ATIVGTIGYENGS
+2114 ATIVGTVGYENGS
-2127 NFGYLTLEDCNMSGV
+2127 NFGYLTFEDCNMAGV
-2142 SAIYGRTFETISSAD
+2142 SAIYGRTFETISGAD

-2162 VYDRGN
+2162 VYDSGN

-2189 HDASKGD
+2189 HDASKGK

-2216 GTYITHIYCYKDGTL
+2216 GTYITHIYCYKNGNL
-2231 VYSAALSDQNVK
+2231 VYSAALAGQNVK

>member
-314 FSTNGTM
+314 FSTNETM

-348 ITSVTATTNTIK
+348 ITGVTATTNTIK

-450 VTLTASTTEK
+450 VTVTASTTEK

-534 DAQATSTNGS
+534 DATATSTNGSSGIKEYRFSKDGGKTYTNAQTSATYTFSRLTQNVEYTIVVEAKDNAGNTTTGTVKATTGTVPTASGATYTPNTWTSGKVTVTLPTKNGYSTVYTTNGTTPTKDSTKYSAPFTVSGNCKINYLYTDGTNIGGAGTVNVTNIDKLVPNAFTPKATVTTNSIKVDGTTTDAQATSTNGS

-564 TSATYTFGGLTQNVE
+564 TSATYTFSGLTQKVE

-588 NAGNTTI
+588 NAGNTTT

-613 TPTTWTKGNV
+613 TPNTWTKGNV
-623 TVTLPTKSGYSTV
+623 TVTLPTKNGYSTV
-636 YTTNGTVPTVSSAK
+636 YTTNGTTPTKDSTKYSAPFTVSG
-650 YTAAFSVSTNC
+650 NC
-661 KINYLFTDGTNIGGV
+661 KINYLYTDGTNIGGA

-685 TLAPNAFTP
+685 KLAPNAFTP
-694 KATATTNSIKVDGT
+694 KTTVTTNSIKVDGT

-750 TQNVEYTIVVEA
+750 TQKVEYTIVVEA
-762 KDNAGNTTT
+762 KDNAGNTIT

-795 SGKVTVT
+795 KGNVTVTLPTKSGYSTVYTTNGTAPTVSSTKYSSAFAVSTNCKINYLYTDGTNIGGAGTVNVTNIDTANPVINTAITGSGTTSTIKLSMAVSDTQSGVNKIIWYYKLSTDSTYKNATDTYTATTANTTRTHTFTGLTQNKTYNAYAVVYDATGRTTQSTTINVTTGTVPTASGATYTPNTWTKGNVTVT

-819 PTKDSTKYL
+819 PTKSSTKYS
-828 AAFTVSSNCKINY
+828 AAFTVSNNCKINY

-994 YTTNGTAP
+994 YTTNGTVP
-1002 TKDSTKY
+1002 TVSSTKY
-1009 SAAFTVSSNC
+1009 TAAFTVSSNC

-1147 ASGATYTPNTWTSG
+1147 ASGATYTPSTWTNGNVS
-1161 KVTVTLPTKSGY
+1161 VTLPTKSGY
-1173 TTVYTTNGT
+1173 STLYTTNGT
-1182 APTKDST
+1182 IPTL
-1189 KYSAAFTVSSNC
+1189 SSNQ
-1201 KINYLYTDGTNI
+1201 YTSAITAGSNSTIYYVFSDGINI
-1213 GGAGTVNVTNID
+1213 GG
-1225 TTAPTFVSGE
+1225 
-1235 VKNLT
+1235 
-1240 TTGYD
+1240 TG
-1245 VYVYGITDTQSG
+1245 
-1257 VNRVQFPTWTN
+1257 
-1268 ANGQDDIQS
+1268 A
-1277 NWWEPSNTVARGTK
+1277 
-1291 QADGTTWVYHV
+1291 V
-1302 NIKDHKNEVGLYY
+1302 NIN
-1315 THVYIYDNLG
+1315 
-1325 NSRCVFTPQITVPKV
+1325 
-1340 PDITSANASFSYN
+1340 
-1353 PNTWTSGSVRATT
+1353 
-1366 STTVSGYYLQTS
+1366 
-1378 TDAQTWKTQN
+1378 
-1388 YVDRTTNGA
+1388 
-1397 VYARLT
+1397 
-1403 DGVNVGNYVTGN
+1403 
-1415 VGNIDKI
+1415 NIDKI
-1422 APTTPTLTAKIGN
+1422 KPEINISNNETSSSAILKIKAADNVGVK
-1435 DSGSAYTSGAWTNQA
+1435 SIVTSGGKNTITNAQN
-1450 VIITATSSDTQS
+1450 ISSKELEYNLELTDDGETKITVTD
-1462 QINRIEY
+1462 I
-1469 SYDNSTWN
+1469 
-1477 TNWGT
+1477 
-1482 SLITSGNNK
+1482 
-1491 SIKGTWGTNY
+1491 
-1501 NTTVYVRA
+1501 
-1509 VDNAGNVSGTA
+1509 AGNTVEKNYKLKFLFKQNDERTA
-1520 SIVVRHDTTAP
+1520 VTGGWKENMFLNIYGYIYNVGYTKNNGLL
-1531 ATPTI
+1531 TI
-1536 TAKVGSDSGSAYTSG
+1536 TAEPTSVDQGRLGTWYT
-1551 SWTSQP
+1551 
-1557 IIITATSSDTQSQI
+1557 
-1571 NRIEYSYNNSSWS
+1571 NNSIDFTGYDTIRSATWFNKNS
-1584 TSWGTDLTTNGNS
+1584 TGSVELRVGYNS
-1597 KSIKGTWNG
+1597 
-1606 NYNNTV
+1606 V
-1612 YVRAVDNVG
+1612 AQDN
-1621 NVSASSSIVIREDAT
+1621 
-1636 APTINTGIS
+1636 INT
-1645 GTATSK
+1645 
-1651 SITLSLVASD
+1651 
-1661 NLSGVNKIVWYY
+1661 
-1673 KDSTASSYTSATDT
+1673 
-1687 YTATTA
+1687 
-1693 QTTRT
+1693 
-1698 HTFTGLTQNKTYNAY
+1698 
-1713 AVVYDAVG
+1713 
-1721 RTTQSS
+1721 
-1727 TINVSTVQVPNLA
+1727 
-1740 TTNGK
+1740 
-1745 FTYSTTN
+1745 
-1752 WTNGNVTA
+1752 
-1760 TASTTTGGYSIQT
+1760 
-1773 STDAS
+1773 
-1778 NWSTNA
+1778 
-1784 SISRSSNGKVYARL
+1784 
-1798 WDGKNAG
+1798 
-1805 GYLTGNISNIDKT
+1805 
-1818 NISISSFTA
+1818 
-1827 SPSST
+1827 
-1832 IATVATLS
+1832 
-1840 TTVNDA
+1840 
-1846 NSGLSTIVWQ
+1846 
-1856 WGTTTNYGSS
+1856 
-1866 STSTYTTKN
+1866 
-1875 GATAGTTGA
+1875 
-1884 VTKTFSLTGLRAST
+1884 
-1898 TYYVKMT
+1898 
-1905 AYDVA
+1905 
-1910 GNANT
+1910 
-1915 STTSFTTG
+1915 
-1923 KAVAQVGSVYYT
+1923 
-1935 SVQNAINSATNDAT
+1935 
-1949 VNQLVDQTESVLI
+1949 
-1962 EENKSIKLNTNGKK
+1962 IK
-1976 LQGTKDDN
+1976 KDD
-1984 TVTNKGK
+1984 
-1991 LTINGNGTITSL
+1991 
-2003 NQVVINNTGTLTLDE
+2003 
-2018 GSIIAGVAGHHVVE
+2018 A
-2032 NYNLFNM
+2032 
-2039 NGGYIELTIKQITC
+2039 NGGYWSKLTANILGKDKSQVAI
-2053 SVFNYKG
+2053 G
-2060 TFTMKG
+2060 TN
-2066 GRIDSEGHALVSRG
+2066 G
-2080 GKAEINGKNIT
+2080 GKSDFVQIYLA
-2091 ITGKNSSHRC
+2091 C
-2101 MYADENGTINVKG
+2101 MYI
-2114 ATIVGTIGYENGS
+2114 
-2127 NFGYLTLEDCNMSGV
+2127 FGL
-2142 SAIYGRTFETISSAD
+2142 
-2157 GYRVL
+2157 
-2162 VYDRGN
+2162 
-2168 WLTQV
+2168 
-2173 RLPTWTVN
+2173 
-2181 GGQDDIVW
+2181 
-2189 HDASKGD
+2189 K
-2196 RCNTTAWYY
+2196 
-2205 DIKKSQHKNES
+2205 
-2216 GTYITHIYCYKDGTL
+2216 
-2231 VYSAALSDQNVK
+2231 

>member
-18 KTLKPLREHTG
+18 KTLKPWREHTC
-29 NLKEKNGITMVALV
+29 NLKGKNGITMVALV

-450 VTLTASTTEK
+450 VTVTASTTEK

-505 TNIDKLAPNAF
+505 TNIDKLVPNAF
-516 TPKATVTTNS
+516 TPKTTVTTNS

-534 DAQATSTNGS
+534 DATATSTNGS

-564 TSATYTFGGLTQNVE
+564 TSATYTFSGLTQNVE

-819 PTKDSTKYL
+819 PTKDSTKY
-828 AAFTVSSNCKINY
+828 
-841 LYTDGTNIGGA
+841 
-852 GTVNVT
+852 
-858 NIDTAN
+858 
-864 PVINTAITGSGT
+864 
-876 TSTIKLSMAVSDTQ
+876 
-890 SGVNKIIWYYKLST
+890 
-904 DSTYKNATDTY
+904 
-915 TATTANTTRTHTFTG
+915 
-930 LTQNKTYNAY
+930 
-940 AVVYDA
+940 
-946 TGRTTQSTTINV
+946 
-958 TTGTVPTASGATYTP
+958 
-973 NTWTSGKVT
+973 
-982 VTLPTKSGYTTV
+982 
-994 YTTNGTAP
+994 
-1002 TKDSTKY
+1002 

-1126 DATGRTTQS
+1126 DATGRTAQS

-2162 VYDRGN
+2162 VYDREN

>member
-1 MENRDDFD
+1 MKQKYRDKIKENR
-9 NKSKNIKNR
+9 
-18 KTLKPLREHTG
+18 
-29 NLKEKNGITMVALV
+29 GITIVALV
-43 VTIVVLLILSTIT
+43 VTIVVLLILASIS
-56 IQGITHTGLF
+56 IQGITKTGIF
-66 SSAEKAKLDHKRAY
+66 SSAESVKTEHKRAL
-80 IATTL
+80 ISTTL
-85 ETKLKISQ
+85 QTKLKINQ
-93 SEQIRGTDEEIIK
+93 SEQIRGTDEEVIR
-106 ATYEDVKNDL
+106 AAYEDVKNDL
-116 DEIKKAGGKDIEV
+116 EEIKKAGGKDIEV
-129 GEVTSEERE
+129 SEVTSEEKN

-164 GKENELSPLIQ
+164 GKEDELAPLIQ
-175 IKTVKSTTNTIS
+175 IKTAKATTNTIF
-187 VSVTTKRNEGG
+187 VTVTTRRNEGG
-198 KVEYYIKEKAA
+198 KIEYYIKEKGA
-209 SKFTL
+209 SKFNL
-214 AKTTDQNE
+214 AKATDQNE

-234 VIKAIAIGKNGKE
+234 VIKAVAIGKNGKE

-302 PTSSWTKVDNQT
+302 PTSSWTKVNDQT

-380 MPTKFTVVD
+380 MPTRFTVVD

-450 VTLTASTTEK
+450 VTVTAATTEK

-505 TNIDKLAPNAF
+505 TTIDKLAPNAF

-534 DAQATSTNGS
+534 DATATSTNGS

-588 NAGNTTI
+588 NAGNTT
-595 GTVKATTGT
+595 
-604 VPTASGATY
+604 
-613 TPTTWTKGNV
+613 
-623 TVTLPTKSGYSTV
+623 
-636 YTTNGTVPTVSSAK
+636 
-650 YTAAFSVSTNC
+650 
-661 KINYLFTDGTNIGGV
+661 
-676 GTVNVTNID
+676 
-685 TLAPNAFTP
+685 
-694 KATATTNSIKVDGT
+694 
-708 TTDATATS
+708 
-716 TNGSSGI
+716 
-723 KEYRFSKDGGKTYT
+723 
-737 NAQTSATYTFSGL
+737 
-750 TQNVEYTIVVEA
+750 
-762 KDNAGNTTT
+762 T
-771 GTVKATTGTVPTAS
+771 GTVKA
-785 GATYTPTTWT
+785 
-795 SGKVTVT
+795 
-802 LPTKSGYTT
+802 
-811 VYTTNGTA
+811 
-819 PTKDSTKYL
+819 
-828 AAFTVSSNCKINY
+828 
-841 LYTDGTNIGGA
+841 
-852 GTVNVT
+852 
-858 NIDTAN
+858 
-864 PVINTAITGSGT
+864 
-876 TSTIKLSMAVSDTQ
+876 
-890 SGVNKIIWYYKLST
+890 
-904 DSTYKNATDTY
+904 
-915 TATTANTTRTHTFTG
+915 
-930 LTQNKTYNAY
+930 
-940 AVVYDA
+940 
-946 TGRTTQSTTINV
+946 

-1189 KYSAAFTVSSNC
+1189 KYSGAFTVSSNC

-1491 SIKGTWGTNY
+1491 SIKGTWGANY

-1673 KDSTASSYTSATDT
+1673 KDSTESSYTSATDT

-1840 TTVNDA
+1840 ATVNDA

-1856 WGTTTNYGSS
+1856 WGTTTNYGNS
-1866 STSTYTTKN
+1866 STSIYTTKN

-1884 VTKTFSLTGLRAST
+1884 VTKTFSLTGLSAST

-1910 GNANT
+1910 GNSNT

-1923 KAVAQVGSVYYT
+1923 KAVAQVGSIYYT
-1935 SVQNAINSATNDAT
+1935 SVQNAIDSVESTGT
-1949 VNQLVDQTESVLI
+1949 VKMIADSTLETAVQIDEEKNITIELNEKNISKIGTESGGV
-1962 EENKSIKLNTNGKK
+1962 IKNY
-1976 LQGTKDDN
+1976 
-1984 TVTNKGK
+1984 GK
-1991 LTINGNGTITSL
+1991 LTISGSGNITSDKDVIYNYNKATLTINSGTLSAADGWTLTNFGTCVIYGGSIKFTGPSTGCALMNKGNLTMRGGTISSSGFGLVTRGGTSDVRNSGINIQGSNVCIMSDESGL
-2003 NQVVINNTGTLTLDE
+2003 SLYENITVSGLIINQSGTLTLW
-2018 GSIIAGVAGHHVVE
+2018 
-2032 NYNLFNM
+2032 NCNM
-2039 NGGYIELTIKQITC
+2039 NKVTTVRGNVMEIENASGGYN
-2053 SVFNYKG
+2053 VYFY
-2060 TFTMKG
+2060 
-2066 GRIDSEGHALVSRG
+2066 DSASTYSKVQ
-2080 GKAEINGKNIT
+2080 
-2091 ITGKNSSHRC
+2091 
-2101 MYADENGTINVKG
+2101 
-2114 ATIVGTIGYENGS
+2114 
-2127 NFGYLTLEDCNMSGV
+2127 F
-2142 SAIYGRTFETISSAD
+2142 
-2157 GYRVL
+2157 
-2162 VYDRGN
+2162 
-2168 WLTQV
+2168 
-2173 RLPTWTVN
+2173 PTWTSN
-2181 GGQDDIVW
+2181 NGQDDIQW
-2189 HDASKGD
+2189 YTAAKGT
-2196 RCNTTAWYY
+2196 RHSTVVWYY
-2205 DIKKSQHKNES
+2205 GIRKSNHKNET
-2216 GTYITHIYCYKDGTL
+2216 GVYNTHVYANGKMIQPALTYT
-2231 VYSAALSDQNVK
+2231 VK

>member
-1 MENRDDFD
+1 MKQKYRDKIKENR
-9 NKSKNIKNR
+9 
-18 KTLKPLREHTG
+18 
-29 NLKEKNGITMVALV
+29 GITIVALV
-43 VTIVVLLILSTIT
+43 VTIVVLLILASIS
-56 IQGITHTGLF
+56 IQGITKTGIF
-66 SSAEKAKLDHKRAY
+66 SSAESVKTEHKRAL
-80 IATTL
+80 ISTTL
-85 ETKLKISQ
+85 QTKLKINQ
-93 SEQIRGTDEEIIK
+93 SEQIRGTDEEVIR
-106 ATYEDVKNDL
+106 AAYEDVKNDL
-116 DEIKKAGGKDIEV
+116 EEIKKAGGKDIEV
-129 GEVTSEERE
+129 SEVTSEEKN

-164 GKENELSPLIQ
+164 GKEDELAPLIQ
-175 IKTVKSTTNTIS
+175 IKTAKATTNTIF
-187 VSVTTKRNEGG
+187 VTVTTRRNEGG
-198 KVEYYIKEKAA
+198 KIEYYIKEKGA
-209 SKFTL
+209 SKFNL
-214 AKTTDQNE
+214 AKATDQNE

-234 VIKAIAIGKNGKE
+234 VIKAVAIGKNGKE

-302 PTSSWTKVDNQT
+302 PTSSWTKVNNQT

-348 ITSVTATTNTIK
+348 ITGVTATTNTIK
-360 ITATDEASGIC
+360 ITATDEASGIF

-423 TTTGTVAGLTDA
+423 ATTGTVAGLTDA

-450 VTLTASTTEK
+450 VTVTASTTEK

-505 TNIDKLAPNAF
+505 TTIDKLEPNAF
-516 TPKATVTTNS
+516 TPKATV
-526 IKVDGTTT
+526 
-534 DAQATSTNGS
+534 
-544 SGIKEYRFSKDGGK
+544 
-558 TYTNAQ
+558 
-564 TSATYTFGGLTQNVE
+564 
-579 YTIVVEAKD
+579 
-588 NAGNTTI
+588 
-595 GTVKATTGT
+595 
-604 VPTASGATY
+604 
-613 TPTTWTKGNV
+613 
-623 TVTLPTKSGYSTV
+623 
-636 YTTNGTVPTVSSAK
+636 
-650 YTAAFSVSTNC
+650 
-661 KINYLFTDGTNIGGV
+661 
-676 GTVNVTNID
+676 
-685 TLAPNAFTP
+685 
-694 KATATTNSIKVDGT
+694 TTNSIKVDGT

-785 GATYTPTTWT
+785 GATYTPNTWT

-819 PTKDSTKYL
+819 PTKDSTKYS

-841 LYTDGTNIGGA
+841 LYTEGTNIGGA

-973 NTWTSGKVT
+973 NTWTKGNVT

-1126 DATGRTTQS
+1126 DVSGRTAQS

-1147 ASGATYTPNTWTSG
+1147 ASGATYTPNTWTKG
-1161 KVTVTLPTKSGY
+1161 NVTVTLPTKSGY

-1760 TASTTTGGYSIQT
+1760 TASTTIGGYSIQT

-1840 TTVNDA
+1840 ATVNDA

-1856 WGTTTNYGSS
+1856 WGTTTNYGNS
-1866 STSTYTTKN
+1866 STSIYTTKN

-1884 VTKTFSLTGLRAST
+1884 VTKTFSLTGLSAST

-1910 GNANT
+1910 GNSNT

-1923 KAVAQVGSVYYT
+1923 KAVAQVGSIYYT
-1935 SVQNAINSATNDAT
+1935 SVQNAIDSVESTGT
-1949 VNQLVDQTESVLI
+1949 VKMIADSTLETAVQIDEEKNITIELNEKNISKIGTESGGV
-1962 EENKSIKLNTNGKK
+1962 IKNY
-1976 LQGTKDDN
+1976 
-1984 TVTNKGK
+1984 GK
-1991 LTINGNGTITSL
+1991 LTISGSGNITSDKDVIYNYNKATLTINSGTLSAADGWTLTNFGTCVIYGGSIKFTGPSTGCALMNKGNLTMRGGTISSSGFGLVTRGGTSDVRNSGINIQGSNVCIMSDESGL
-2003 NQVVINNTGTLTLDE
+2003 SLYENITVSGLIINQSGTLTLW
-2018 GSIIAGVAGHHVVE
+2018 
-2032 NYNLFNM
+2032 NCNM
-2039 NGGYIELTIKQITC
+2039 NKVTTVRGNVMEIENASGGYN
-2053 SVFNYKG
+2053 VYFY
-2060 TFTMKG
+2060 
-2066 GRIDSEGHALVSRG
+2066 DSASTYSKVQ
-2080 GKAEINGKNIT
+2080 
-2091 ITGKNSSHRC
+2091 
-2101 MYADENGTINVKG
+2101 
-2114 ATIVGTIGYENGS
+2114 
-2127 NFGYLTLEDCNMSGV
+2127 F
-2142 SAIYGRTFETISSAD
+2142 
-2157 GYRVL
+2157 
-2162 VYDRGN
+2162 
-2168 WLTQV
+2168 
-2173 RLPTWTVN
+2173 PTWTSN
-2181 GGQDDIVW
+2181 NGQDDIQW
-2189 HDASKGD
+2189 YTAAKGT
-2196 RCNTTAWYY
+2196 RHSTVVWYY
-2205 DIKKSQHKNES
+2205 GIRKSNHKNET
-2216 GTYITHIYCYKDGTL
+2216 GVYNTHVYANGKMIQPALTYT
-2231 VYSAALSDQNVK
+2231 VK

>member
-1 MENRDDFD
+1 M
-9 NKSKNIKNR
+9 
-18 KTLKPLREHTG
+18 
-29 NLKEKNGITMVALV
+29 
-43 VTIVVLLILSTIT
+43 
-56 IQGITHTGLF
+56 
-66 SSAEKAKLDHKRAY
+66 
-80 IATTL
+80 
-85 ETKLKISQ
+85 
-93 SEQIRGTDEEIIK
+93 
-106 ATYEDVKNDL
+106 
-116 DEIKKAGGKDIEV
+116 
-129 GEVTSEERE
+129 
-138 GKTEWFFEVKVDGD
+138 
-152 VYKVALDGSDYL
+152 
-164 GKENELSPLIQ
+164 
-175 IKTVKSTTNTIS
+175 
-187 VSVTTKRNEGG
+187 
-198 KVEYYIKEKAA
+198 
-209 SKFTL
+209 
-214 AKTTDQNE
+214 
-222 YTYTGLKQDTTF
+222 
-234 VIKAIAIGKNGKE
+234 
-247 KESKEVEIETSTV
+247 
-260 PKIDSKEIEFA
+260 
-271 VEPNTWTNKSVK
+271 
-283 VTAKPKVDTQ
+283 
-293 GFTLVTSKN
+293 
-302 PTSSWTKVDNQT
+302 
-314 FSTNGTM
+314 
-321 YVALTD
+321 
-327 GNNYGVTASH
+327 
-337 EVTNID
+337 
-343 KIKPV
+343 
-348 ITSVTATTNTIK
+348 
-360 ITATDEASGIC
+360 
-371 AYAISESST
+371 
-380 MPTKFTVVD
+380 
-389 STKIFNKIIE
+389 
-399 NKKQSTKYYVW
+399 
-410 VKDQAGNVSEVAS
+410 
-423 TTTGTVAGLTDA
+423 
-435 NTTFSKTPNDWTNKD
+435 
-450 VTLTASTTEK
+450 
-460 NFALQTKKD
+460 
-469 NGEWQTTGTQTF
+469 
-481 TENGTIY
+481 
-488 ARLWDGINAGA
+488 
-499 ETKLNV
+499 
-505 TNIDKLAPNAF
+505 
-516 TPKATVTTNS
+516 
-526 IKVDGTTT
+526 
-534 DAQATSTNGS
+534 
-544 SGIKEYRFSKDGGK
+544 
-558 TYTNAQ
+558 
-564 TSATYTFGGLTQNVE
+564 
-579 YTIVVEAKD
+579 
-588 NAGNTTI
+588 
-595 GTVKATTGT
+595 
-604 VPTASGATY
+604 
-613 TPTTWTKGNV
+613 
-623 TVTLPTKSGYSTV
+623 
-636 YTTNGTVPTVSSAK
+636 
-650 YTAAFSVSTNC
+650 
-661 KINYLFTDGTNIGGV
+661 
-676 GTVNVTNID
+676 
-685 TLAPNAFTP
+685 
-694 KATATTNSIKVDGT
+694 
-708 TTDATATS
+708 
-716 TNGSSGI
+716 
-723 KEYRFSKDGGKTYT
+723 
-737 NAQTSATYTFSGL
+737 
-750 TQNVEYTIVVEA
+750 
-762 KDNAGNTTT
+762 
-771 GTVKATTGTVPTAS
+771 
-785 GATYTPTTWT
+785 
-795 SGKVTVT
+795 
-802 LPTKSGYTT
+802 
-811 VYTTNGTA
+811 YTTNGTA
-819 PTKDSTKYL
+819 PTKDSTKYS

-904 DSTYKNATDTY
+904 DSTYKNVTDTY

-1038 VTNIDT
+1038 VTNID
-1044 ANPVINTAITG
+1044 
-1055 SGTTST
+1055 
-1061 IKLSMA
+1061 K
-1067 VSDTQSGVN
+1067 
-1076 KIIWYYKL
+1076 
-1084 STDSTYKNATDTYTA
+1084 
-1099 TTANTTRTHTFTG
+1099 
-1112 LTQNKTYNAYAVVY
+1112 
-1126 DATGRTTQS
+1126 
-1135 TTINV
+1135 
-1140 TTGTVPT
+1140 
-1147 ASGATYTPNTWTSG
+1147 
-1161 KVTVTLPTKSGY
+1161 
-1173 TTVYTTNGT
+1173 
-1182 APTKDST
+1182 
-1189 KYSAAFTVSSNC
+1189 
-1201 KINYLYTDGTNI
+1201 
-1213 GGAGTVNVTNID
+1213 
-1225 TTAPTFVSGE
+1225 TAPTFVSGE

-1277 NWWEPSNTVARGTK
+1277 NWWDPSNTVAKGTK

-1315 THVYIYDNLG
+1315 THVYVYDNLG

-1353 PNTWTSGSVRATT
+1353 PKTWTSGSVRATA

-1415 VGNIDKI
+1415 VGNIDKT
-1422 APTTPTLTAKIGN
+1422 APTTPTLTAKIGS
-1435 DSGSAYTSGAWTNQA
+1435 DTGSTYTSGVWTNQA

-1482 SLITSGNNK
+1482 SLTTSGNNK

-1509 VDNAGNVSGTA
+1509 VDNAGNVSGIA
-1520 SIVVRHDTTAP
+1520 SIVVRHDTTVP

-1536 TAKVGSDSGSAYTSG
+1536 TAKVGSDTGSAYTSG

-1661 NLSGVNKIVWYY
+1661 NLSGVNRIVWYY

-1698 HTFTGLTQNKTYNAY
+1698 HTFTNLTHNRTYNAY

-1760 TASTTTGGYSIQT
+1760 TASTTIGGYSIQT

-1840 TTVNDA
+1840 ATVNDA

-1856 WGTTTNYGSS
+1856 WGTTTNYGNS

-1884 VTKTFSLTGLRAST
+1884 VTKTFSLTGLSAST

-1949 VNQLVDQTESVLI
+1949 VKQLVDQTESVLI

-1976 LQGTKDDN
+1976 LQGTKDDD

-2003 NQVVINNTGTLTLDE
+2003 NQVVINNSGTLILDD
-2018 GSIIAGVAGHHVVE
+2018 GNIIAGVPGCAVVE
-2032 NYNLFNM
+2032 NFNLFYM
-2039 NGGYIELTIKQITC
+2039 NGGYIALTIKQITC

-2060 TFTMKG
+2060 TFTMNG

>member
-1 MENRDDFD
+1 MKQKYRDKIKENR
-9 NKSKNIKNR
+9 
-18 KTLKPLREHTG
+18 
-29 NLKEKNGITMVALV
+29 GITIVALV
-43 VTIVVLLILSTIT
+43 VTIVVLLILASIS
-56 IQGITHTGLF
+56 IQGITKTGIF
-66 SSAEKAKLDHKRAY
+66 SSAESVKTEHKRAL
-80 IATTL
+80 ISTTL
-85 ETKLKISQ
+85 QTKLKINQ
-93 SEQIRGTDEEIIK
+93 SEQIRGTDEEVIR
-106 ATYEDVKNDL
+106 AAYEDVKNDL
-116 DEIKKAGGKDIEV
+116 EEIKKAGGKDIEV
-129 GEVTSEERE
+129 SEVTSEEKN

-164 GKENELSPLIQ
+164 GKEDELAPLIQ
-175 IKTVKSTTNTIS
+175 IKTAKATTNTIF
-187 VSVTTKRNEGG
+187 VTVTTRRNEGG
-198 KVEYYIKEKAA
+198 KIEYYIKEKGA
-209 SKFTL
+209 SKFNL
-214 AKTTDQNE
+214 AKATDQNE

-234 VIKAIAIGKNGKE
+234 VIKAVAIGKNGKE

-302 PTSSWTKVDNQT
+302 PTSSWTKVNNQT

-348 ITSVTATTNTIK
+348 ITGVTATTNTIK
-360 ITATDEASGIC
+360 ITATDEASGIF

-423 TTTGTVAGLTDA
+423 ATTGTVAGLTDA

-450 VTLTASTTEK
+450 VTVTASTTEK

-505 TNIDKLAPNAF
+505 TTIDKLEPNAF
-516 TPKATVTTNS
+516 TPKATV
-526 IKVDGTTT
+526 
-534 DAQATSTNGS
+534 
-544 SGIKEYRFSKDGGK
+544 
-558 TYTNAQ
+558 
-564 TSATYTFGGLTQNVE
+564 
-579 YTIVVEAKD
+579 
-588 NAGNTTI
+588 
-595 GTVKATTGT
+595 
-604 VPTASGATY
+604 
-613 TPTTWTKGNV
+613 
-623 TVTLPTKSGYSTV
+623 
-636 YTTNGTVPTVSSAK
+636 
-650 YTAAFSVSTNC
+650 
-661 KINYLFTDGTNIGGV
+661 
-676 GTVNVTNID
+676 
-685 TLAPNAFTP
+685 
-694 KATATTNSIKVDGT
+694 TTNSIKVDGT

-762 KDNAGNTTT
+762 KDNAENTTT
-771 GTVKATTGTVPTAS
+771 RTVKVTTGTVPTAS
-785 GATYTPTTWT
+785 GATYTPNTWT
-795 SGKVTVT
+795 KGNVTVT

-819 PTKDSTKYL
+819 PTKDSTKYS
-828 AAFTVSSNCKINY
+828 AAFTVSGNCKINY

-904 DSTYKNATDTY
+904 DSTYKNVTDTY
-915 TATTANTTRTHTFTG
+915 TATTANTTRTHIFTG

-958 TTGTVPTASGATYTP
+958 TTGAVPTASGATYTP
-973 NTWTSGKVT
+973 NTWTKGNVT

-1009 SAAFTVSSNC
+1009 SAAFTVS
-1019 KINYLYTDGTN
+1019 G
-1030 IGGAGTVN
+1030 
-1038 VTNIDT
+1038 
-1044 ANPVINTAITG
+1044 
-1055 SGTTST
+1055 
-1061 IKLSMA
+1061 
-1067 VSDTQSGVN
+1067 
-1076 KIIWYYKL
+1076 
-1084 STDSTYKNATDTYTA
+1084 
-1099 TTANTTRTHTFTG
+1099 
-1112 LTQNKTYNAYAVVY
+1112 
-1126 DATGRTTQS
+1126 
-1135 TTINV
+1135 
-1140 TTGTVPT
+1140 
-1147 ASGATYTPNTWTSG
+1147 
-1161 KVTVTLPTKSGY
+1161 
-1173 TTVYTTNGT
+1173 
-1182 APTKDST
+1182 
-1189 KYSAAFTVSSNC
+1189 NC

-1760 TASTTTGGYSIQT
+1760 TASTTIGGYSIQT

-1840 TTVNDA
+1840 ATVNDA

-1856 WGTTTNYGSS
+1856 WGTTTNYGNS
-1866 STSTYTTKN
+1866 STSIYTTKN

-1884 VTKTFSLTGLRAST
+1884 VTKTFSLTGLSAST

-1910 GNANT
+1910 GNSNT

-1923 KAVAQVGSVYYT
+1923 KAVAQVGSIYYT
-1935 SVQNAINSATNDAT
+1935 SVQNAIDSVESTGT
-1949 VNQLVDQTESVLI
+1949 VKMIADSTLETAVQIDEEKNITIELNEKNISKIGTESGGV
-1962 EENKSIKLNTNGKK
+1962 IKNY
-1976 LQGTKDDN
+1976 
-1984 TVTNKGK
+1984 GK
-1991 LTINGNGTITSL
+1991 LTISGSGNITSDKDVIYNYNKATLTINSGTLSAADGWTLTNFGTCVIYGGSIKFTGPSTGCALMNKGNLTMRGGTISSSGFGLVTRGGTSDVRNSGINIQGSNVCIMSDESGL
-2003 NQVVINNTGTLTLDE
+2003 SLYENITVSGLIINQSGTLTLW
-2018 GSIIAGVAGHHVVE
+2018 
-2032 NYNLFNM
+2032 NCNM
-2039 NGGYIELTIKQITC
+2039 NKVTTVRGNVMEIENASGGYN
-2053 SVFNYKG
+2053 VYFY
-2060 TFTMKG
+2060 
-2066 GRIDSEGHALVSRG
+2066 DSASTYSKVQ
-2080 GKAEINGKNIT
+2080 
-2091 ITGKNSSHRC
+2091 
-2101 MYADENGTINVKG
+2101 
-2114 ATIVGTIGYENGS
+2114 
-2127 NFGYLTLEDCNMSGV
+2127 F
-2142 SAIYGRTFETISSAD
+2142 
-2157 GYRVL
+2157 
-2162 VYDRGN
+2162 
-2168 WLTQV
+2168 
-2173 RLPTWTVN
+2173 PTWTSN
-2181 GGQDDIVW
+2181 NGQDDIQW
-2189 HDASKGD
+2189 YTAAKGT
-2196 RCNTTAWYY
+2196 RHSTVVWYY
-2205 DIKKSQHKNES
+2205 GIRKSNHKNET
-2216 GTYITHIYCYKDGTL
+2216 GVYNTHVYANGKMIQPALTYT
-2231 VYSAALSDQNVK
+2231 VK

>member
-18 KTLKPLREHTG
+18 KTLKPLREHTC

-66 SSAEKAKLDHKRAY
+66 SSAENAKLEHKRAY

-260 PKIDSKEIEFA
+260 PKFDSKEIEFA

-302 PTSSWTKVDNQT
+302 PTSSWTKVNNQT

-348 ITSVTATTNTIK
+348 ITGVTATTNTIK

-450 VTLTASTTEK
+450 VTVTASTTEK

-505 TNIDKLAPNAF
+505 TTIDKLEPNAF
-516 TPKATVTTNS
+516 TPKATV
-526 IKVDGTTT
+526 
-534 DAQATSTNGS
+534 
-544 SGIKEYRFSKDGGK
+544 
-558 TYTNAQ
+558 
-564 TSATYTFGGLTQNVE
+564 
-579 YTIVVEAKD
+579 
-588 NAGNTTI
+588 
-595 GTVKATTGT
+595 
-604 VPTASGATY
+604 
-613 TPTTWTKGNV
+613 
-623 TVTLPTKSGYSTV
+623 
-636 YTTNGTVPTVSSAK
+636 
-650 YTAAFSVSTNC
+650 
-661 KINYLFTDGTNIGGV
+661 
-676 GTVNVTNID
+676 
-685 TLAPNAFTP
+685 
-694 KATATTNSIKVDGT
+694 TTNSIKVDGT

-762 KDNAGNTTT
+762 KDNAGNTTI
-771 GTVKATTGTVPTAS
+771 GTVKATTGTVPTASGATYTPNTWTSGKVTVTLPTKSGYTTVYTTNGKTPTKDSTKYSEAFTVGNNCTIYYLFTDGINIGGAGTVNIGNIDKTAPTINSVTENSNTSTASTATISTSDNGRIVSYGISTSATTQPTNWIATNKVDLTNVPVKVENGATWARVFYHNNVEGSVLFANEAEALSTNSRYKFSVLNNLENYRNSSGTFEFMLQYPNDTTQYNRWIQKDNPAKVTVANGTGNETASGYKAVHVDWTGNYWGGLTRSTATSACLINGSVGHGNWFYAIGAYSRYDKGIPSYSATATATELWARIDNLSTEGKISLNVTLGNITTNGTYYAWVKDAAGNVTSKQFTISKVDKTAPTISNLTSSNTNWTSGNITLTATASDTESGLYTASPYGWNSTTTWTNSNTLNVTKNGTYTVNVRNAIGSINSKSIVISNIDKTGPTINTALTGSGTTNSITLNTAISDAQSGVNKIIWYYKLSTDSTYKNATDTYTATTANTTRTHTFTGLIQNKTYNVYAEIYDAVGNKTTSTTINVTTGTVPTAS

-819 PTKDSTKYL
+819 PTKSSTKYTG
-828 AAFTVSSNCKINY
+828 AFAVSSNCKINY
-841 LYTDGTNIGGA
+841 LFTDGTNIGGV

-890 SGVNKIIWYYKLST
+890 SGVNKIVWYYKLST
-904 DSTYKNATDTY
+904 DSTYKNAADTY

-1061 IKLSMA
+1061 IKLSMT

-1126 DATGRTTQS
+1126 DVSGRMAQS

-1147 ASGATYTPNTWTSG
+1147 ASGATYTPSTWTNGNVS
-1161 KVTVTLPTKSGY
+1161 VTLPTKSGY
-1173 TTVYTTNGT
+1173 STLYTTNGT
-1182 APTKDST
+1182 IPTL
-1189 KYSAAFTVSSNC
+1189 SSNQ
-1201 KINYLYTDGTNI
+1201 YTSAITAGSNSTIYYVFSDGINI
-1213 GGAGTVNVTNID
+1213 GG
-1225 TTAPTFVSGE
+1225 
-1235 VKNLT
+1235 
-1240 TTGYD
+1240 TG
-1245 VYVYGITDTQSG
+1245 
-1257 VNRVQFPTWTN
+1257 
-1268 ANGQDDIQS
+1268 A
-1277 NWWEPSNTVARGTK
+1277 
-1291 QADGTTWVYHV
+1291 V
-1302 NIKDHKNEVGLYY
+1302 NIN
-1315 THVYIYDNLG
+1315 
-1325 NSRCVFTPQITVPKV
+1325 
-1340 PDITSANASFSYN
+1340 
-1353 PNTWTSGSVRATT
+1353 
-1366 STTVSGYYLQTS
+1366 
-1378 TDAQTWKTQN
+1378 
-1388 YVDRTTNGA
+1388 
-1397 VYARLT
+1397 
-1403 DGVNVGNYVTGN
+1403 
-1415 VGNIDKI
+1415 NIDKI
-1422 APTTPTLTAKIGN
+1422 KPEINISNNET
-1435 DSGSAYTSGAWTNQA
+1435 SSSAILEIKAADNVGVKSIVTSGGKNTITNAQN
-1450 VIITATSSDTQS
+1450 ISSKELEYNLELTDDGETKITVTD
-1462 QINRIEY
+1462 I
-1469 SYDNSTWN
+1469 
-1477 TNWGT
+1477 
-1482 SLITSGNNK
+1482 
-1491 SIKGTWGTNY
+1491 
-1501 NTTVYVRA
+1501 
-1509 VDNAGNVSGTA
+1509 AGNTVEKNYKLKFLFKQNDERTA
-1520 SIVVRHDTTAP
+1520 VTGGWKENMFLNIYGYIYNVGYTKNNGLL
-1531 ATPTI
+1531 TI
-1536 TAKVGSDSGSAYTSG
+1536 TAEPTSVDQGRLGTWYT
-1551 SWTSQP
+1551 
-1557 IIITATSSDTQSQI
+1557 
-1571 NRIEYSYNNSSWS
+1571 NNSIDFTGYDTIRSATWFNKNS
-1584 TSWGTDLTTNGNS
+1584 TGSVELRVGYNS
-1597 KSIKGTWNG
+1597 
-1606 NYNNTV
+1606 V
-1612 YVRAVDNVG
+1612 AQDN
-1621 NVSASSSIVIREDAT
+1621 
-1636 APTINTGIS
+1636 INT
-1645 GTATSK
+1645 
-1651 SITLSLVASD
+1651 
-1661 NLSGVNKIVWYY
+1661 
-1673 KDSTASSYTSATDT
+1673 
-1687 YTATTA
+1687 
-1693 QTTRT
+1693 
-1698 HTFTGLTQNKTYNAY
+1698 
-1713 AVVYDAVG
+1713 
-1721 RTTQSS
+1721 
-1727 TINVSTVQVPNLA
+1727 
-1740 TTNGK
+1740 
-1745 FTYSTTN
+1745 
-1752 WTNGNVTA
+1752 
-1760 TASTTTGGYSIQT
+1760 
-1773 STDAS
+1773 
-1778 NWSTNA
+1778 
-1784 SISRSSNGKVYARL
+1784 
-1798 WDGKNAG
+1798 
-1805 GYLTGNISNIDKT
+1805 
-1818 NISISSFTA
+1818 
-1827 SPSST
+1827 
-1832 IATVATLS
+1832 
-1840 TTVNDA
+1840 
-1846 NSGLSTIVWQ
+1846 
-1856 WGTTTNYGSS
+1856 
-1866 STSTYTTKN
+1866 
-1875 GATAGTTGA
+1875 
-1884 VTKTFSLTGLRAST
+1884 
-1898 TYYVKMT
+1898 
-1905 AYDVA
+1905 
-1910 GNANT
+1910 
-1915 STTSFTTG
+1915 
-1923 KAVAQVGSVYYT
+1923 
-1935 SVQNAINSATNDAT
+1935 
-1949 VNQLVDQTESVLI
+1949 
-1962 EENKSIKLNTNGKK
+1962 IK
-1976 LQGTKDDN
+1976 KDD
-1984 TVTNKGK
+1984 
-1991 LTINGNGTITSL
+1991 
-2003 NQVVINNTGTLTLDE
+2003 
-2018 GSIIAGVAGHHVVE
+2018 A
-2032 NYNLFNM
+2032 
-2039 NGGYIELTIKQITC
+2039 NGGYWSKLTANILGKDKSQVAI
-2053 SVFNYKG
+2053 G
-2060 TFTMKG
+2060 TN
-2066 GRIDSEGHALVSRG
+2066 G
-2080 GKAEINGKNIT
+2080 GKSDFVQIYLA
-2091 ITGKNSSHRC
+2091 C
-2101 MYADENGTINVKG
+2101 MYI
-2114 ATIVGTIGYENGS
+2114 
-2127 NFGYLTLEDCNMSGV
+2127 FGL
-2142 SAIYGRTFETISSAD
+2142 
-2157 GYRVL
+2157 
-2162 VYDRGN
+2162 
-2168 WLTQV
+2168 
-2173 RLPTWTVN
+2173 
-2181 GGQDDIVW
+2181 
-2189 HDASKGD
+2189 K
-2196 RCNTTAWYY
+2196 
-2205 DIKKSQHKNES
+2205 
-2216 GTYITHIYCYKDGTL
+2216 
-2231 VYSAALSDQNVK
+2231 

>member
-18 KTLKPLREHTG
+18 KTLKPLRDHTC
-29 NLKEKNGITMVALV
+29 NLKGKNGITMVALV

-187 VSVTTKRNEGG
+187 VTVTTKRNEGG

-283 VTAKPKVDTQ
+283 ITAKPKVDTQ

-302 PTSSWTKVDNQT
+302 PTSSWTKVNNQT

-343 KIKPV
+343 KIKPM

-360 ITATDEASGIC
+360 ITATDEASGIS

-450 VTLTASTTEK
+450 VTVTASTTEK

-516 TPKATVTTNS
+516 TPKATV
-526 IKVDGTTT
+526 
-534 DAQATSTNGS
+534 
-544 SGIKEYRFSKDGGK
+544 
-558 TYTNAQ
+558 
-564 TSATYTFGGLTQNVE
+564 
-579 YTIVVEAKD
+579 
-588 NAGNTTI
+588 
-595 GTVKATTGT
+595 
-604 VPTASGATY
+604 
-613 TPTTWTKGNV
+613 
-623 TVTLPTKSGYSTV
+623 
-636 YTTNGTVPTVSSAK
+636 
-650 YTAAFSVSTNC
+650 
-661 KINYLFTDGTNIGGV
+661 
-676 GTVNVTNID
+676 
-685 TLAPNAFTP
+685 
-694 KATATTNSIKVDGT
+694 TTNSIKVDGT

-785 GATYTPTTWT
+785 GATYTPNTWT
-795 SGKVTVT
+795 KGNVTVT

-819 PTKDSTKYL
+819 PTKDSTKYS
-828 AAFTVSSNCKINY
+828 AAFTVSNNCKINY

-915 TATTANTTRTHTFTG
+915 TTTTANTTRTHTFTG

-946 TGRTTQSTTINV
+946 SGRTAQSTTINV

-973 NTWTSGKVT
+973 NTWTKGNVT

-1009 SAAFTVSSNC
+1009 SAAFTVGNNCTIYYLFTDGINIGGAGTVNIGNIDKTAPTINSVTENSNTSTASTATISTSDNGRIVSYGISTSATTQPTNWIATNKVDLTNIPVKVENGATWARVFYHNNVEGSVLFANEAEALSTNSRYKFSVLNKLENYRNSSGTFEFMLQYPNDTTQYNRWIQKDNPAKVTVANGTGNETASGYKAVHVDWTGNYWGGLTRSTAISACLINGSVGHGNWFYAIGAYSRYDKGIPSYSATATATELWARIDNLTTEGKTSLNATLGNITTNGTYYAWVKDAAGNVTSKQFTISKVDKTAPTISNLTSSNTNWTSGNITLTATASDTESGLYTASPYGWNSTTIWTNSNTLNVTKNGTYTVNVRNAIGSINSKSIVISNIDKTGPTINTALTGSGTTNSITLNTAISDAQSGVNKIIWYYKLSTDSTYKNATDTYTATTANTTRTHTFTGLIQNKTYNVYAEIYDAVGNKTTSTTINVTTGTVPTASGATYTPTTWTSGKVTVTLPTKSGYTTVYTTNGTAPTKSSTKYTGAFAVSSNC
-1019 KINYLYTDGTN
+1019 KINYLFTDGTN
-1030 IGGAGTVN
+1030 IGGVGTVN

-1084 STDSTYKNATDTYTA
+1084 STDSTYKNATDTYTT

-1147 ASGATYTPNTWTSG
+1147 ASGATYTPTTWTKG
-1161 KVTVTLPTKSGY
+1161 NVTVTLPTKSGY
-1173 TTVYTTNGT
+1173 STVYTTNGT
-1182 APTKDST
+1182 APTKSST
-1189 KYSAAFTVSSNC
+1189 KYTGAFAVSSNC
-1201 KINYLYTDGTNI
+1201 KINYLFTDGTNI
-1213 GGAGTVNVTNID
+1213 GGVGTVNVTNID
-1225 TTAPTFVSGE
+1225 TANPVINTAITGSGTTSTIKLSMAVS
-1235 VKNLT
+1235 
-1240 TTGYD
+1240 
-1245 VYVYGITDTQSG
+1245 DTQSG
-1257 VNRVQFPTWTN
+1257 VN
-1268 ANGQDDIQS
+1268 
-1277 NWWEPSNTVARGTK
+1277 
-1291 QADGTTWVYHV
+1291 
-1302 NIKDHKNEVGLYY
+1302 
-1315 THVYIYDNLG
+1315 
-1325 NSRCVFTPQITVPKV
+1325 
-1340 PDITSANASFSYN
+1340 
-1353 PNTWTSGSVRATT
+1353 
-1366 STTVSGYYLQTS
+1366 
-1378 TDAQTWKTQN
+1378 
-1388 YVDRTTNGA
+1388 
-1397 VYARLT
+1397 
-1403 DGVNVGNYVTGN
+1403 
-1415 VGNIDKI
+1415 KI
-1422 APTTPTLTAKIGN
+1422 I
-1435 DSGSAYTSGAWTNQA
+1435 
-1450 VIITATSSDTQS
+1450 
-1462 QINRIEY
+1462 
-1469 SYDNSTWN
+1469 
-1477 TNWGT
+1477 
-1482 SLITSGNNK
+1482 
-1491 SIKGTWGTNY
+1491 
-1501 NTTVYVRA
+1501 
-1509 VDNAGNVSGTA
+1509 
-1520 SIVVRHDTTAP
+1520 
-1531 ATPTI
+1531 
-1536 TAKVGSDSGSAYTSG
+1536 
-1551 SWTSQP
+1551 
-1557 IIITATSSDTQSQI
+1557 
-1571 NRIEYSYNNSSWS
+1571 
-1584 TSWGTDLTTNGNS
+1584 
-1597 KSIKGTWNG
+1597 
-1606 NYNNTV
+1606 
-1612 YVRAVDNVG
+1612 
-1621 NVSASSSIVIREDAT
+1621 
-1636 APTINTGIS
+1636 
-1645 GTATSK
+1645 
-1651 SITLSLVASD
+1651 
-1661 NLSGVNKIVWYY
+1661 WYY
-1673 KDSTASSYTSATDT
+1673 KLSTDSTYKNATDT
-1687 YTATTA
+1687 YTTTTA
-1693 QTTRT
+1693 NTTRT

-1713 AVVYDAVG
+1713 AVVYDATG
-1721 RTTQSS
+1721 RTTQST
-1727 TINVSTVQVPNLA
+1727 TINVTTGTVPTASGATYTPST
-1740 TTNGK
+1740 
-1745 FTYSTTN
+1745 
-1752 WTNGNVTA
+1752 WTNGNVSVTLP
-1760 TASTTTGGYSIQT
+1760 TKSGYST
-1773 STDAS
+1773 LYT
-1778 NWSTNA
+1778 TNGT
-1784 SISRSSNGKVYARL
+1784 IPTLSSNQYTSAITAGSNSTIYYVFS
-1798 WDGKNAG
+1798 DGINIG
-1805 GYLTGNISNIDKT
+1805 GTGAVNINNIDKIKPEINISNNETSSSAILEIKAADNVGVKSIVT
-1818 NISISSFTA
+1818 SGGKNTITNAQNISSKELEYNLELTDDGETKITVTDIAGNTVEKNYKLKFLFKQNDERTA
-1827 SPSST
+1827 VT
-1832 IATVATLS
+1832 GGWKENMFLNI
-1840 TTVNDA
+1840 
-1846 NSGLSTIVWQ
+1846 
-1856 WGTTTNYGSS
+1856 YG
-1866 STSTYTTKN
+1866 YIYNVGYTKN
-1875 GATAGTTGA
+1875 NGLLTITAEPTSVDQGRLGTWYTNNSIDFTGYDTIRSATWFNKNSTGS
-1884 VTKTFSLTGLRAST
+1884 VELRVGYNS
-1898 TYYVKMT
+1898 
-1905 AYDVA
+1905 
-1910 GNANT
+1910 
-1915 STTSFTTG
+1915 
-1923 KAVAQVGSVYYT
+1923 VAQD
-1935 SVQNAINSATNDAT
+1935 NINT
-1949 VNQLVDQTESVLI
+1949 
-1962 EENKSIKLNTNGKK
+1962 IK
-1976 LQGTKDDN
+1976 KDD
-1984 TVTNKGK
+1984 
-1991 LTINGNGTITSL
+1991 
-2003 NQVVINNTGTLTLDE
+2003 
-2018 GSIIAGVAGHHVVE
+2018 A
-2032 NYNLFNM
+2032 
-2039 NGGYIELTIKQITC
+2039 NGGYWSKLTANILGKDKSQVAI
-2053 SVFNYKG
+2053 G
-2060 TFTMKG
+2060 TN
-2066 GRIDSEGHALVSRG
+2066 G
-2080 GKAEINGKNIT
+2080 GKSDFVQIYLA
-2091 ITGKNSSHRC
+2091 C
-2101 MYADENGTINVKG
+2101 MYIFSLK
-2114 ATIVGTIGYENGS
+2114 
-2127 NFGYLTLEDCNMSGV
+2127 
-2142 SAIYGRTFETISSAD
+2142 
-2157 GYRVL
+2157 
-2162 VYDRGN
+2162 
-2168 WLTQV
+2168 
-2173 RLPTWTVN
+2173 
-2181 GGQDDIVW
+2181 
-2189 HDASKGD
+2189 
-2196 RCNTTAWYY
+2196 
-2205 DIKKSQHKNES
+2205 
-2216 GTYITHIYCYKDGTL
+2216 
-2231 VYSAALSDQNVK
+2231 

>member
-1 MENRDDFD
+1 MKQKYRDKIKENR
-9 NKSKNIKNR
+9 
-18 KTLKPLREHTG
+18 
-29 NLKEKNGITMVALV
+29 GITIVALV
-43 VTIVVLLILSTIT
+43 VTIVVLLILASIS
-56 IQGITHTGLF
+56 IQGITKTGIF
-66 SSAEKAKLDHKRAY
+66 SSAESVKTEHKRAL
-80 IATTL
+80 ISTTL
-85 ETKLKISQ
+85 QTKLKINQ
-93 SEQIRGTDEEIIK
+93 SEQIRGTDEEVIR
-106 ATYEDVKNDL
+106 AAYEDVKNDL
-116 DEIKKAGGKDIEV
+116 EEIKKAGGKDIEV
-129 GEVTSEERE
+129 SEVTSEEKN

-164 GKENELSPLIQ
+164 GKEDELAPLIQ
-175 IKTVKSTTNTIS
+175 IKTAKATTNTIF
-187 VSVTTKRNEGG
+187 VTVTTRRNEGG
-198 KVEYYIKEKAA
+198 KIEYYIKEKGA
-209 SKFTL
+209 SKFNL
-214 AKTTDQNE
+214 AKATDQNE

-234 VIKAIAIGKNGKE
+234 VIKAVAIGKNGKE

-302 PTSSWTKVDNQT
+302 PTSSWTKVNDQT

-380 MPTKFTVVD
+380 MPTRFTVVD

-450 VTLTASTTEK
+450 VTVTAATTEK

-505 TNIDKLAPNAF
+505 TTIDKLAPNAF
-516 TPKATVTTNS
+516 TPKATV
-526 IKVDGTTT
+526 
-534 DAQATSTNGS
+534 
-544 SGIKEYRFSKDGGK
+544 
-558 TYTNAQ
+558 
-564 TSATYTFGGLTQNVE
+564 
-579 YTIVVEAKD
+579 
-588 NAGNTTI
+588 
-595 GTVKATTGT
+595 
-604 VPTASGATY
+604 
-613 TPTTWTKGNV
+613 
-623 TVTLPTKSGYSTV
+623 
-636 YTTNGTVPTVSSAK
+636 
-650 YTAAFSVSTNC
+650 
-661 KINYLFTDGTNIGGV
+661 
-676 GTVNVTNID
+676 
-685 TLAPNAFTP
+685 
-694 KATATTNSIKVDGT
+694 TTNSIKVDGT

-771 GTVKATTGTVPTAS
+771 GTVKA
-785 GATYTPTTWT
+785 
-795 SGKVTVT
+795 
-802 LPTKSGYTT
+802 
-811 VYTTNGTA
+811 
-819 PTKDSTKYL
+819 
-828 AAFTVSSNCKINY
+828 
-841 LYTDGTNIGGA
+841 
-852 GTVNVT
+852 
-858 NIDTAN
+858 
-864 PVINTAITGSGT
+864 
-876 TSTIKLSMAVSDTQ
+876 
-890 SGVNKIIWYYKLST
+890 
-904 DSTYKNATDTY
+904 
-915 TATTANTTRTHTFTG
+915 
-930 LTQNKTYNAY
+930 
-940 AVVYDA
+940 
-946 TGRTTQSTTINV
+946 
-958 TTGTVPTASGATYTP
+958 
-973 NTWTSGKVT
+973 
-982 VTLPTKSGYTTV
+982 
-994 YTTNGTAP
+994 
-1002 TKDSTKY
+1002 
-1009 SAAFTVSSNC
+1009 
-1019 KINYLYTDGTN
+1019 
-1030 IGGAGTVN
+1030 
-1038 VTNIDT
+1038 
-1044 ANPVINTAITG
+1044 
-1055 SGTTST
+1055 
-1061 IKLSMA
+1061 
-1067 VSDTQSGVN
+1067 
-1076 KIIWYYKL
+1076 
-1084 STDSTYKNATDTYTA
+1084 
-1099 TTANTTRTHTFTG
+1099 
-1112 LTQNKTYNAYAVVY
+1112 
-1126 DATGRTTQS
+1126 
-1135 TTINV
+1135 

-1491 SIKGTWGTNY
+1491 SIKGTWGANY

-1673 KDSTASSYTSATDT
+1673 KDSTESSYTSATDT

-1840 TTVNDA
+1840 ATVNDA

-1856 WGTTTNYGSS
+1856 WGTTTNYGNS
-1866 STSTYTTKN
+1866 STSIYTTKN

-1884 VTKTFSLTGLRAST
+1884 VTKTFSLTGLSAST

-1910 GNANT
+1910 GNSNT

-1923 KAVAQVGSVYYT
+1923 KAVAQVGSIYYT
-1935 SVQNAINSATNDAT
+1935 SVQNAIDSVESTGT
-1949 VNQLVDQTESVLI
+1949 VKMIADSTLETAVQIDEEKNITIELNEKNISKIGTESGGV
-1962 EENKSIKLNTNGKK
+1962 IKNY
-1976 LQGTKDDN
+1976 
-1984 TVTNKGK
+1984 GK
-1991 LTINGNGTITSL
+1991 LTISGSGNITSDKDVIYNYNKATLTINSGTLSAADGWTLTNFGTCVIYGGSIKFTGPSTGCALMNKGNLTMRGGTISSSGFGLVTRGGTSDVRNSGINIQGSNVCIMSDESGL
-2003 NQVVINNTGTLTLDE
+2003 SLYENITVSGLIINQSGTLTLW
-2018 GSIIAGVAGHHVVE
+2018 
-2032 NYNLFNM
+2032 NCNM
-2039 NGGYIELTIKQITC
+2039 NKVTTVRGNVMEIENASGGYN
-2053 SVFNYKG
+2053 VYFY
-2060 TFTMKG
+2060 
-2066 GRIDSEGHALVSRG
+2066 DSASTYSKVQ
-2080 GKAEINGKNIT
+2080 
-2091 ITGKNSSHRC
+2091 
-2101 MYADENGTINVKG
+2101 
-2114 ATIVGTIGYENGS
+2114 
-2127 NFGYLTLEDCNMSGV
+2127 F
-2142 SAIYGRTFETISSAD
+2142 
-2157 GYRVL
+2157 
-2162 VYDRGN
+2162 
-2168 WLTQV
+2168 
-2173 RLPTWTVN
+2173 PTWTSN
-2181 GGQDDIVW
+2181 NGQDDIQW
-2189 HDASKGD
+2189 YTAAKGT
-2196 RCNTTAWYY
+2196 RHSTVVWYY
-2205 DIKKSQHKNES
+2205 GIRKSNHKNET
-2216 GTYITHIYCYKDGTL
+2216 GVYNTHVYANGKMIQPALTYT
-2231 VYSAALSDQNVK
+2231 VK

>member
-29 NLKEKNGITMVALV
+29 NLKGKNGITMVALV

-164 GKENELSPLIQ
+164 GKENELSPLIH

-564 TSATYTFGGLTQNVE
+564 TSATYTFSRLTQNVE

-737 NAQTSATYTFSGL
+737 NAQTSATYTFSRL

-785 GATYTPTTWT
+785 GATYTPNTWT

-819 PTKDSTKYL
+819 PTKDSTKYS
-828 AAFTVSSNCKINY
+828 AAFTVSNNCKINY

-904 DSTYKNATDTY
+904 DSTYKNVTDTY
-915 TATTANTTRTHTFTG
+915 TATTANTTRTHIFTG

-958 TTGTVPTASGATYTP
+958 TTGAVPTASGATYTP
-973 NTWTSGKVT
+973 NTWTKGNVT
-982 VTLPTKSGYTTV
+982 VTLPKKSGYTTV

-1009 SAAFTVSSNC
+1009 SAAFTVSN
-1019 KINYLYTDGTN
+1019 
-1030 IGGAGTVN
+1030 
-1038 VTNIDT
+1038 
-1044 ANPVINTAITG
+1044 
-1055 SGTTST
+1055 
-1061 IKLSMA
+1061 
-1067 VSDTQSGVN
+1067 
-1076 KIIWYYKL
+1076 
-1084 STDSTYKNATDTYTA
+1084 
-1099 TTANTTRTHTFTG
+1099 
-1112 LTQNKTYNAYAVVY
+1112 
-1126 DATGRTTQS
+1126 
-1135 TTINV
+1135 
-1140 TTGTVPT
+1140 
-1147 ASGATYTPNTWTSG
+1147 
-1161 KVTVTLPTKSGY
+1161 
-1173 TTVYTTNGT
+1173 
-1182 APTKDST
+1182 
-1189 KYSAAFTVSSNC
+1189 NC

-1584 TSWGTDLTTNGNS
+1584 TSWGTNLTTNENS

-1687 YTATTA
+1687 YTVTTE

-1698 HTFTGLTQNKTYNAY
+1698 HTFTNLTHNRTYNAY
-1713 AVVYDAVG
+1713 AIVYDAVG

-1727 TINVSTVQVPNLA
+1727 TINVSTLQVPNLA

-1760 TASTTTGGYSIQT
+1760 TASTITGGYSIQT

-1818 NISISSFTA
+1818 NISISSFIA

-1840 TTVNDA
+1840 ATVNDT

-1884 VTKTFSLTGLRAST
+1884 VTKTFSLTGLSAST
-1898 TYYVKMT
+1898 TYYVKMI

-1949 VNQLVDQTESVLI
+1949 VKQLVDQTESVLI

-1976 LQGTKDDN
+1976 LQGTKEDN

-2003 NQVVINNTGTLTLDE
+2003 NQVVINNTGNLTLDE
-2018 GSIIAGVAGHHVVE
+2018 GSIIAGAAGHHVVE

-2060 TFTMKG
+2060 TFIMKG
-2066 GRIDSEGHALVSRG
+2066 GKIDSEGHALVSRG

-2101 MYADENGTINVKG
+2101 MYADENGTINVKE
-2114 ATIVGTIGYENGS
+2114 ATIVGTVGYENGS
-2127 NFGYLTLEDCNMSGV
+2127 NFGYLTFEDCNMAGV
-2142 SAIYGRTFETISSAD
+2142 SAIYGRTFETISGAD

-2162 VYDRGN
+2162 VYDSGN

-2189 HDASKGD
+2189 HDASKGK

-2216 GTYITHIYCYKDGTL
+2216 GTYITHIYCYKNGNL
-2231 VYSAALSDQNVK
+2231 VYSAALAGQNVK

>member
-1 MENRDDFD
+1 MKQKYRDKIKENR
-9 NKSKNIKNR
+9 
-18 KTLKPLREHTG
+18 
-29 NLKEKNGITMVALV
+29 GITIVALV
-43 VTIVVLLILSTIT
+43 VTIVVLLILASIS
-56 IQGITHTGLF
+56 IQGITKTGIF
-66 SSAEKAKLDHKRAY
+66 SSAESVKTEHKRAL
-80 IATTL
+80 ISTTL
-85 ETKLKISQ
+85 QTKLKINQ
-93 SEQIRGTDEEIIK
+93 SEQIRGTDEEVIR
-106 ATYEDVKNDL
+106 AAYEDVKNDL
-116 DEIKKAGGKDIEV
+116 EEIKKAGGKDIEV
-129 GEVTSEERE
+129 SEVTSEEKN

-164 GKENELSPLIQ
+164 GKEDELAPLIQ
-175 IKTVKSTTNTIS
+175 IKTAKATTNTIF
-187 VSVTTKRNEGG
+187 VTVTTRRNEGG
-198 KVEYYIKEKAA
+198 KIEYYIKEKGA
-209 SKFTL
+209 SKFNL
-214 AKTTDQNE
+214 AKATDQNE

-234 VIKAIAIGKNGKE
+234 VIKAVAIGKNGKE

-302 PTSSWTKVDNQT
+302 PTSSWTKVNDQT

-450 VTLTASTTEK
+450 VTVTASTTEK

-505 TNIDKLAPNAF
+505 TNIDKLVPNAFTPKATVTTNSIKVDGTTTDATATSTNGSSGIKEYRFSKDGGKTYTNAQTSATYTFSRLTQNVEYTIVVEAKDNAGNTTTGTVKATTGTVPTASGATYTPNTWTSGKVTVTLPTKSGYTTVYTTNGTAPTKDSTKYSAAFTVSSNCKINYLYTDGTNIGGAGTVNVTNIDKLVPNAF

-564 TSATYTFGGLTQNVE
+564 TSATYTFSRLTQNVE

-588 NAGNTTI
+588 NAGNTTT

-613 TPTTWTKGNV
+613 TPNTWTSGKV
-623 TVTLPTKSGYSTV
+623 TVTLPTKSGYTTV
-636 YTTNGTVPTVSSAK
+636 YTTNGTAPTKDSTKYSAAFTVSS
-650 YTAAFSVSTNC
+650 NC
-661 KINYLFTDGTNIGGV
+661 KINYLYTDGTNIGGA

-685 TLAPNAFTP
+685 KLVPNAFTP
-694 KATATTNSIKVDGT
+694 KTTVTTNSIKVDGT

-737 NAQTSATYTFSGL
+737 NAQTSATYTFSRL

-771 GTVKATTGTVPTAS
+771 GTVKA
-785 GATYTPTTWT
+785 
-795 SGKVTVT
+795 
-802 LPTKSGYTT
+802 
-811 VYTTNGTA
+811 
-819 PTKDSTKYL
+819 
-828 AAFTVSSNCKINY
+828 
-841 LYTDGTNIGGA
+841 
-852 GTVNVT
+852 
-858 NIDTAN
+858 
-864 PVINTAITGSGT
+864 
-876 TSTIKLSMAVSDTQ
+876 
-890 SGVNKIIWYYKLST
+890 
-904 DSTYKNATDTY
+904 
-915 TATTANTTRTHTFTG
+915 
-930 LTQNKTYNAY
+930 
-940 AVVYDA
+940 
-946 TGRTTQSTTINV
+946 

-1189 KYSAAFTVSSNC
+1189 KYSGAFTVSSNC

-1491 SIKGTWGTNY
+1491 SIKGTWGANY

-1673 KDSTASSYTSATDT
+1673 KDSTESSYTSATDT

-1840 TTVNDA
+1840 ATVNDA

-1856 WGTTTNYGSS
+1856 WGTTTNYGNS
-1866 STSTYTTKN
+1866 STSIYTTKN

-1884 VTKTFSLTGLRAST
+1884 VTKTFSLTGLSAST

-1910 GNANT
+1910 GNSNT

-1923 KAVAQVGSVYYT
+1923 KAVAQVGSIYYT
-1935 SVQNAINSATNDAT
+1935 SVQNAIDSVESTGT
-1949 VNQLVDQTESVLI
+1949 VKMIADSTLETAVQIDEEKNITIELNEKNISKIGTESGGV
-1962 EENKSIKLNTNGKK
+1962 IKNY
-1976 LQGTKDDN
+1976 
-1984 TVTNKGK
+1984 GK
-1991 LTINGNGTITSL
+1991 LTISGSGNITSDKDVIYNYNKATLTINSGTLSAADGWTLTNFGTCVIYGGSIKFTGPSTGCALMNKGNLTMRGGTISSSGFGLVTRGGTSDVRNSGINIQGSNVCIMSDESGL
-2003 NQVVINNTGTLTLDE
+2003 SLYENITVSGLIINQSGTLTLW
-2018 GSIIAGVAGHHVVE
+2018 
-2032 NYNLFNM
+2032 NCNM
-2039 NGGYIELTIKQITC
+2039 NKVTTVRGNVMEIENASGGYN
-2053 SVFNYKG
+2053 VYFY
-2060 TFTMKG
+2060 
-2066 GRIDSEGHALVSRG
+2066 DSASTYSKVQ
-2080 GKAEINGKNIT
+2080 
-2091 ITGKNSSHRC
+2091 
-2101 MYADENGTINVKG
+2101 
-2114 ATIVGTIGYENGS
+2114 
-2127 NFGYLTLEDCNMSGV
+2127 F
-2142 SAIYGRTFETISSAD
+2142 
-2157 GYRVL
+2157 
-2162 VYDRGN
+2162 
-2168 WLTQV
+2168 
-2173 RLPTWTVN
+2173 PTWTSN
-2181 GGQDDIVW
+2181 NGQDDIQW
-2189 HDASKGD
+2189 YTAAKGT
-2196 RCNTTAWYY
+2196 RHSTVVWYY
-2205 DIKKSQHKNES
+2205 GIRKSNHKNET
-2216 GTYITHIYCYKDGTL
+2216 GVYNTHVYANGKMIQPALTYT
-2231 VYSAALSDQNVK
+2231 VK

>member
-18 KTLKPLREHTG
+18 KTLKPLRDHTC
-29 NLKEKNGITMVALV
+29 NLKGKNGITMVALV

-187 VSVTTKRNEGG
+187 VTVTTKRNEGG

-302 PTSSWTKVDNQT
+302 PTSSWTKVNNQT

-343 KIKPV
+343 KIKPM
-348 ITSVTATTNTIK
+348 ITSVTSTTNTIK
-360 ITATDEASGIC
+360 ITATDEASGIS

-450 VTLTASTTEK
+450 VTVTASTTEK

-469 NGEWQTTGTQTF
+469 NGEWQTTGTQIF

-505 TNIDKLAPNAF
+505 TTIDKLAPNAF
-516 TPKATVTTNS
+516 TPK
-526 IKVDGTTT
+526 
-534 DAQATSTNGS
+534 
-544 SGIKEYRFSKDGGK
+544 
-558 TYTNAQ
+558 
-564 TSATYTFGGLTQNVE
+564 
-579 YTIVVEAKD
+579 
-588 NAGNTTI
+588 
-595 GTVKATTGT
+595 
-604 VPTASGATY
+604 
-613 TPTTWTKGNV
+613 V
-623 TVTLPTKSGYSTV
+623 TV
-636 YTTNGTVPTVSSAK
+636 
-650 YTAAFSVSTNC
+650 
-661 KINYLFTDGTNIGGV
+661 
-676 GTVNVTNID
+676 
-685 TLAPNAFTP
+685 
-694 KATATTNSIKVDGT
+694 TTNSIKVDGT

-737 NAQTSATYTFSGL
+737 NVQTSATYTFSGL

-762 KDNAGNTTT
+762 KDNAGNTTK

-785 GATYTPTTWT
+785 GATYTP
-795 SGKVTVT
+795 
-802 LPTKSGYTT
+802 
-811 VYTTNGTA
+811 
-819 PTKDSTKYL
+819 
-828 AAFTVSSNCKINY
+828 
-841 LYTDGTNIGGA
+841 
-852 GTVNVT
+852 
-858 NIDTAN
+858 
-864 PVINTAITGSGT
+864 
-876 TSTIKLSMAVSDTQ
+876 
-890 SGVNKIIWYYKLST
+890 
-904 DSTYKNATDTY
+904 
-915 TATTANTTRTHTFTG
+915 
-930 LTQNKTYNAY
+930 
-940 AVVYDA
+940 
-946 TGRTTQSTTINV
+946 
-958 TTGTVPTASGATYTP
+958 
-973 NTWTSGKVT
+973 NTWTKGNVT

-1009 SAAFTVSSNC
+1009 SAAFTVSNNC

-1038 VTNIDT
+1038 VTNIDKLVPNAFT
-1044 ANPVINTAITG
+1044 PKTTVTTNSIKVD
-1055 SGTTST
+1055 GTTTDATATST
-1061 IKLSMA
+1061 NGSSGIKEYRFSK
-1067 VSDTQSGVN
+1067 DGG
-1076 KIIWYYKL
+1076 K
-1084 STDSTYKNATDTYTA
+1084 TYTNVQTSA
-1099 TTANTTRTHTFTG
+1099 TYTFSG
-1112 LTQNKTYNAYAVVY
+1112 LTQNVEYTIVVEAKDNA
-1126 DATGRTTQS
+1126 GNTTKG
-1135 TTINV
+1135 TV
-1140 TTGTVPT
+1140 KATTGTVPT
-1147 ASGATYTPNTWTSG
+1147 ASGATYTPNTWTKG
-1161 KVTVTLPTKSGY
+1161 NVTVTLPTKSGY

-1189 KYSAAFTVSSNC
+1189 KYSAAFTVSNNC

-1884 VTKTFSLTGLRAST
+1884 VTKTFSLTGLSAST
-1898 TYYVKMT
+1898 TYYVKMI

-1949 VNQLVDQTESVLI
+1949 VKQLVDQTESVLI

-1976 LQGTKDDN
+1976 LQGTKEDN

-2003 NQVVINNTGTLTLDE
+2003 NQVVINNTGNLTLDE
-2018 GSIIAGVAGHHVVE
+2018 GSIIAGAAGHHVVE

-2060 TFTMKG
+2060 TFIMKG
-2066 GRIDSEGHALVSRG
+2066 GKIDSEGHALVSRG

-2101 MYADENGTINVKG
+2101 MYADENGTINVKE
-2114 ATIVGTIGYENGS
+2114 ATIVGTVGYENGS
-2127 NFGYLTLEDCNMSGV
+2127 NFGYLTFEDCNMAGV
-2142 SAIYGRTFETISSAD
+2142 SAIYGRTFETISGAD

-2162 VYDRGN
+2162 VYDSGN

-2189 HDASKGD
+2189 HDASKGK

-2216 GTYITHIYCYKDGTL
+2216 GTYITHIYCYKNGNL
-2231 VYSAALSDQNVK
+2231 VYSAALAGQNVK

>member
-1 MENRDDFD
+1 MKQKYRDKIKENR
-9 NKSKNIKNR
+9 
-18 KTLKPLREHTG
+18 
-29 NLKEKNGITMVALV
+29 GITIVALV
-43 VTIVVLLILSTIT
+43 VTIVVLLILASIS
-56 IQGITHTGLF
+56 IQGITKTGIF
-66 SSAEKAKLDHKRAY
+66 SSAESVKTEHKRAL
-80 IATTL
+80 ISTTL
-85 ETKLKISQ
+85 QTKLKINQ
-93 SEQIRGTDEEIIK
+93 SEQIRGTDEEVIR
-106 ATYEDVKNDL
+106 AAYEDVKNDL
-116 DEIKKAGGKDIEV
+116 EEIKKAGGKDIEV
-129 GEVTSEERE
+129 SEVTSEEKN

-164 GKENELSPLIQ
+164 GKEDELAPLIQ
-175 IKTVKSTTNTIS
+175 IKTAKATTNTIF
-187 VSVTTKRNEGG
+187 VTVTTRRNEGG
-198 KVEYYIKEKAA
+198 KIEYYIKEKGT
-209 SKFTL
+209 SKFNL
-214 AKTTDQNE
+214 AKATDQNE

-234 VIKAIAIGKNGKE
+234 VIKAVAIGKNGKE

-302 PTSSWTKVDNQT
+302 PTSSWTKVNNQT

-348 ITSVTATTNTIK
+348 ITGVTATTNTIK

-450 VTLTASTTEK
+450 VTVTASTTEK

-488 ARLWDGINAGA
+488 ARLWDGINAGT

-505 TNIDKLAPNAF
+505 TTIDKLAPNAF
-516 TPKATVTTNS
+516 TPKA
-526 IKVDGTTT
+526 
-534 DAQATSTNGS
+534 
-544 SGIKEYRFSKDGGK
+544 
-558 TYTNAQ
+558 
-564 TSATYTFGGLTQNVE
+564 
-579 YTIVVEAKD
+579 IV
-588 NAGNTTI
+588 
-595 GTVKATTGT
+595 
-604 VPTASGATY
+604 
-613 TPTTWTKGNV
+613 
-623 TVTLPTKSGYSTV
+623 
-636 YTTNGTVPTVSSAK
+636 
-650 YTAAFSVSTNC
+650 
-661 KINYLFTDGTNIGGV
+661 
-676 GTVNVTNID
+676 
-685 TLAPNAFTP
+685 
-694 KATATTNSIKVDGT
+694 TTNSIKVDGT

-795 SGKVTVT
+795 KGSVTVT
-802 LPTKSGYTT
+802 LPTKSGYST
-811 VYTTNGTA
+811 VYTTNGTV
-819 PTKDSTKYL
+819 PTVSSTKYT
-828 AAFTVSSNCKINY
+828 AAFSVSTNCKINYLFTDGTNIGGVGTVNVTNIDTANPVINTAITGSGTTSTIKLSMAVSDTQSGVNKIVWYYKLSTDSAYKNATDSYTAFTANASKSHTFTGLTQNKTYNVYAVVYDATGRTTQSSTINVNTGTVPTASGATYTPTTWTKGSVTVTLPTKSGYSTVYTTNGTVPTISSTKYTAAFMVSTNCKINY

-876 TSTIKLSMAVSDTQ
+876 TSTIKLSMAISDTQ
-890 SGVNKIIWYYKLST
+890 SGVNKIVWYYKLST
-904 DSTYKNATDTY
+904 DSAYKNATDTY

-946 TGRTTQSTTINV
+946 TGRTTQSSTINV
-958 TTGTVPTASGATYTP
+958 NTGTVPTASGATYTP
-973 NTWTSGKVT
+973 TTWTKGSVT
-982 VTLPTKSGYTTV
+982 VTLPTKSGYSTV
-994 YTTNGTAP
+994 YTTNGSVP
-1002 TKDSTKY
+1002 TVSSTKY
-1009 SAAFTVSSNC
+1009 SGAFAVSTNC
-1019 KINYLYTDGTN
+1019 KINYLFTDGTN
-1030 IGGAGTVN
+1030 IGGVGTVN

-1076 KIIWYYKL
+1076 KIVWYYKL
-1084 STDSTYKNATDTYTA
+1084 SKDSTYKNATDSYTA
-1099 TTANTTRTHTFTG
+1099 FTANTSKSHTFTG

-1126 DATGRTTQS
+1126 DTTGRTTQS
-1135 TTINV
+1135 STINV
-1140 TTGTVPT
+1140 NTGTVPT
-1147 ASGATYTPNTWTSG
+1147 ASGATYTPTTWTKGS
-1161 KVTVTLPTKSGY
+1161 VTVTLPTKSGY

-1189 KYSAAFTVSSNC
+1189 KYSAAFAVSTNC
-1201 KINYLYTDGTNI
+1201 KINYLFTDGTNI
-1213 GGAGTVNVTNID
+1213 GGVGTVNVTNID

-1340 PDITSANASFSYN
+1340 PDITLANASFSYN
-1353 PNTWTSGSVRATT
+1353 PNTWTSESVRATT

-1636 APTINTGIS
+1636 APTIKTGIS

-1727 TINVSTVQVPNLA
+1727 TINVSTLQVPNLA

-1760 TASTTTGGYSIQT
+1760 TASTITGGYSIQT

-1884 VTKTFSLTGLRAST
+1884 VTKTFSLTGLSAST

-1949 VNQLVDQTESVLI
+1949 VKQLVDQTESVLI

-1976 LQGTKDDN
+1976 LQGTKEDN

-2003 NQVVINNTGTLTLDE
+2003 NQVVINNTGNLTLDE
-2018 GSIIAGVAGHHVVE
+2018 GSIIAGAAGHHVVE

-2060 TFTMKG
+2060 TFIMKG
-2066 GRIDSEGHALVSRG
+2066 GKIDSEGHALVSRG

-2101 MYADENGTINVKG
+2101 MYADENGTINVKE
-2114 ATIVGTIGYENGS
+2114 ATIVGTVGYENGS
-2127 NFGYLTLEDCNMSGV
+2127 NFGYLTFEDCNMAGV
-2142 SAIYGRTFETISSAD
+2142 SAIYGRTFETISGAD

-2162 VYDRGN
+2162 VYDSGN

-2189 HDASKGD
+2189 HDASKGK

-2216 GTYITHIYCYKDGTL
+2216 GTYITHIYCYKNGNL
-2231 VYSAALSDQNVK
+2231 VYSAALAGQNVK

>member
-1 MENRDDFD
+1 MKQKYRDKIKENR
-9 NKSKNIKNR
+9 
-18 KTLKPLREHTG
+18 
-29 NLKEKNGITMVALV
+29 GITIVALV
-43 VTIVVLLILSTIT
+43 VTIVVLLILASIS
-56 IQGITHTGLF
+56 IQGITKTGIF
-66 SSAEKAKLDHKRAY
+66 SSAESVKTEHKRAL
-80 IATTL
+80 ISTTL
-85 ETKLKISQ
+85 QTKLKINQ
-93 SEQIRGTDEEIIK
+93 SEQIRGTDEEVIR
-106 ATYEDVKNDL
+106 AAYEDVKNDL
-116 DEIKKAGGKDIEV
+116 EEIKKAGGKDIEV
-129 GEVTSEERE
+129 SEVTSEEKN

-164 GKENELSPLIQ
+164 GKEDELAPLIQ
-175 IKTVKSTTNTIS
+175 IKTAKATTNTIF
-187 VSVTTKRNEGG
+187 VTVTTRRNEGG
-198 KVEYYIKEKAA
+198 KIEYYIKEKGA
-209 SKFTL
+209 SKFNL
-214 AKTTDQNE
+214 AKATDQNE

-234 VIKAIAIGKNGKE
+234 VIKAVAIGKNGKE

-302 PTSSWTKVDNQT
+302 PTSSWTKVNNQT

-348 ITSVTATTNTIK
+348 ITGVTATTNTIK
-360 ITATDEASGIC
+360 ITATDEASGIF

-423 TTTGTVAGLTDA
+423 ATTGTVAGLTDA

-450 VTLTASTTEK
+450 VTVTASTTEK

-505 TNIDKLAPNAF
+505 TTIDKLAPNAF
-516 TPKATVTTNS
+516 TPKATV
-526 IKVDGTTT
+526 
-534 DAQATSTNGS
+534 
-544 SGIKEYRFSKDGGK
+544 
-558 TYTNAQ
+558 
-564 TSATYTFGGLTQNVE
+564 
-579 YTIVVEAKD
+579 
-588 NAGNTTI
+588 
-595 GTVKATTGT
+595 
-604 VPTASGATY
+604 
-613 TPTTWTKGNV
+613 
-623 TVTLPTKSGYSTV
+623 
-636 YTTNGTVPTVSSAK
+636 
-650 YTAAFSVSTNC
+650 
-661 KINYLFTDGTNIGGV
+661 
-676 GTVNVTNID
+676 
-685 TLAPNAFTP
+685 
-694 KATATTNSIKVDGT
+694 TTNSIKVDGT

-785 GATYTPTTWT
+785 GATYTPNTWT
-795 SGKVTVT
+795 KGNVTVT

-819 PTKDSTKYL
+819 PTKDSTKYS

-940 AVVYDA
+940 AVVYDVS
-946 TGRTTQSTTINV
+946 GRTAQSTTINV

-973 NTWTSGKVT
+973 NTWTKGNVT

-1147 ASGATYTPNTWTSG
+1147 ASGATYTPNTWTKG
-1161 KVTVTLPTKSGY
+1161 NVTVTLPTKSGY

-1760 TASTTTGGYSIQT
+1760 TASTTIGGYSIQT

-1840 TTVNDA
+1840 ATVNDA

-1856 WGTTTNYGSS
+1856 WGTTTNYGNS
-1866 STSTYTTKN
+1866 STSIYTTKN

-1884 VTKTFSLTGLRAST
+1884 VTKTFSLTGLSAST

-1910 GNANT
+1910 GNSNT

-1923 KAVAQVGSVYYT
+1923 KAVAQVGSIYYT
-1935 SVQNAINSATNDAT
+1935 SVQNAIDSVESTGT
-1949 VNQLVDQTESVLI
+1949 VKMIADSTLETAVQIDEEKNITIELNEKNISKIGTESGGV
-1962 EENKSIKLNTNGKK
+1962 IKNY
-1976 LQGTKDDN
+1976 
-1984 TVTNKGK
+1984 GK
-1991 LTINGNGTITSL
+1991 LTISGSGNITSDKDVIYNYNKATLTINSGTLSAADGWTLTNFGTCVIYGGSIKFTGPSTGCALMNKGNLTMRGGTISSSGFGLVTRGGTSDVRNSGINIQGSNVCIMSDESGL
-2003 NQVVINNTGTLTLDE
+2003 SLYENITVSGLIINQSGTLTLW
-2018 GSIIAGVAGHHVVE
+2018 
-2032 NYNLFNM
+2032 NCNM
-2039 NGGYIELTIKQITC
+2039 NKVTTVRGNVMEIENASGGYN
-2053 SVFNYKG
+2053 VYFY
-2060 TFTMKG
+2060 
-2066 GRIDSEGHALVSRG
+2066 DSASTYSKVQ
-2080 GKAEINGKNIT
+2080 
-2091 ITGKNSSHRC
+2091 
-2101 MYADENGTINVKG
+2101 
-2114 ATIVGTIGYENGS
+2114 
-2127 NFGYLTLEDCNMSGV
+2127 F
-2142 SAIYGRTFETISSAD
+2142 
-2157 GYRVL
+2157 
-2162 VYDRGN
+2162 
-2168 WLTQV
+2168 
-2173 RLPTWTVN
+2173 PTWTSN
-2181 GGQDDIVW
+2181 NGQDDIQW
-2189 HDASKGD
+2189 YTAAKGT
-2196 RCNTTAWYY
+2196 RHSTVVWYY
-2205 DIKKSQHKNES
+2205 GIRKSNHKNET
-2216 GTYITHIYCYKDGTL
+2216 GVYNTHVYANGKMIQPALTYT
-2231 VYSAALSDQNVK
+2231 VK

>member
-18 KTLKPLREHTG
+18 KTLKTLREHTC

-66 SSAEKAKLDHKRAY
+66 SSAENAKLEHKRAY

-187 VSVTTKRNEGG
+187 VTVTTKRNEGG

-302 PTSSWTKVDNQT
+302 PTSSWTKVNNQT

-343 KIKPV
+343 KIKPM

-360 ITATDEASGIC
+360 ITATDEASGIS

-450 VTLTASTTEK
+450 VTVTASTTEK

-516 TPKATVTTNS
+516 TPKA
-526 IKVDGTTT
+526 
-534 DAQATSTNGS
+534 
-544 SGIKEYRFSKDGGK
+544 
-558 TYTNAQ
+558 
-564 TSATYTFGGLTQNVE
+564 
-579 YTIVVEAKD
+579 
-588 NAGNTTI
+588 
-595 GTVKATTGT
+595 
-604 VPTASGATY
+604 
-613 TPTTWTKGNV
+613 
-623 TVTLPTKSGYSTV
+623 
-636 YTTNGTVPTVSSAK
+636 
-650 YTAAFSVSTNC
+650 SV
-661 KINYLFTDGTNIGGV
+661 
-676 GTVNVTNID
+676 
-685 TLAPNAFTP
+685 
-694 KATATTNSIKVDGT
+694 TTNSIKVDGT

-785 GATYTPTTWT
+785 GATYTPNTWT
-795 SGKVTVT
+795 SGKVTVTLPTKNGYTTVYTTNGTTPTKDSTKYSAPFTVSGNCKINYLYTDGTNIGGAGTVNVTNIDKLVPNAFTPKATVTTNSIKVDGTTTDAQATSTNGSSGIKEYRFSKDGGKTYTNAQTSATYTFSRLTQNVEYTIVVEAKDNAGNTTTGTVKATTGTVPTASGATYTPNTWTSGKVTVTLPTKNGYTTVYTTNGTTPTKDSTKYSAPFTVSGNCKINYLYTDGTNIGGAGTVNVTNIDKLVPNAFTPKTTVTTNSIKVDGTTTDATATSTNGSSGIKEYRFSKDGGKTYTNAQTSATYTFSGLTQNVEYTIVVEAKDNAGNTTTGTVKATTGTVPTASGATYTPNTWTKGNVTVT

-819 PTKDSTKYL
+819 PTVSSTKYSS
-828 AAFTVSSNCKINY
+828 AFAVSTNCKINY

-946 TGRTTQSTTINV
+946 TGRTAQSTTINV

-982 VTLPTKSGYTTV
+982 VTLPTKNGYTTV
-994 YTTNGTAP
+994 YTTNGTTP

-1009 SAAFTVSSNC
+1009 S
-1019 KINYLYTDGTN
+1019 G
-1030 IGGAGTVN
+1030 
-1038 VTNIDT
+1038 
-1044 ANPVINTAITG
+1044 
-1055 SGTTST
+1055 
-1061 IKLSMA
+1061 
-1067 VSDTQSGVN
+1067 
-1076 KIIWYYKL
+1076 
-1084 STDSTYKNATDTYTA
+1084 
-1099 TTANTTRTHTFTG
+1099 
-1112 LTQNKTYNAYAVVY
+1112 
-1126 DATGRTTQS
+1126 
-1135 TTINV
+1135 
-1140 TTGTVPT
+1140 
-1147 ASGATYTPNTWTSG
+1147 
-1161 KVTVTLPTKSGY
+1161 
-1173 TTVYTTNGT
+1173 
-1182 APTKDST
+1182 
-1189 KYSAAFTVSSNC
+1189 AFTVSSNC

-1491 SIKGTWGTNY
+1491 SIKGTWGANY

-1673 KDSTASSYTSATDT
+1673 KDSTESSYTSATDT

-2162 VYDRGN
+2162 VYDREN